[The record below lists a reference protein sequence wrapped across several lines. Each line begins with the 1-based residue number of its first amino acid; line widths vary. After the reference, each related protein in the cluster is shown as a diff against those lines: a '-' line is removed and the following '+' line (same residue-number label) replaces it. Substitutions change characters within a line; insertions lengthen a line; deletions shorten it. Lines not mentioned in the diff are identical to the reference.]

1 MAGVDD
7 LGFKIS
13 VDASGATKG
22 ANEFTAAAGRIA
34 EATRAMARATQG
46 AKAAVLQNA
55 VSGRGGAE
63 YRTMMKQI
71 EAYKGL
77 IRVTRELTAVRK
89 ELDGVD
95 FSKTAKNISE
105 AVKAMAKATR
115 TTDYLGSPQLD
126 KVKSQ
131 IDMYARL
138 ANVTRDFARANRE
151 LQASLA
157 KTNQAV
163 VAAKAPQGTAA
174 TDRERQAAIDRY
186 QYRARVAKFDQL
198 SPSATGSDVTRAVRE
213 ESEAYKE
220 LVDAIGKAAAAE
232 EKRAISAGIS
242 RDIADI
248 KKREADET
256 RRLAEAER
264 DAAEI
269 SGRSQA
275 FRAAQIA
282 DINSAIDANN
292 RYIGALE
299 STRFAAQDLRNY
311 LTLLAAGFTSLS
323 VASVA
328 AAASQERA
336 FADVA
341 RTTQMSAQS
350 AEMRALSNTYRDLS
364 TQISSTYEDLSQIG
378 SLGAQMGISADKLGD
393 FTHAVAGFTTITG
406 TNIDSATEAFGRF
419 FEMVDNAG
427 VEADHSGQRYM
438 NFASQV
444 AELGAKSVATESEI
458 LTMANSI
465 AASAASAGIGQ
476 DAILAYA
483 TALSSLGIKQEWA
496 RGSLQRIFGS
506 INDAVA
512 EAGEG
517 MDKFATVLGMTTT
530 EAENLWRTDPSTFFN
545 NLLTSLNN
553 VTDSVER
560 WTIIKNLG
568 FKNTRDIQLLQ
579 RLSLNI
585 DLVNESFK
593 NSADAA
599 RNTEFLDSSL
609 ETLNATLTETIAR
622 WKNSLANLGASLG
635 GPFLGVVKKIL
646 DGLIVIQDA
655 LSHIGDNAFG
665 RVFLAASSGLVVFGS
680 LVAISKVLQA
690 LVLNVAA
697 SYVSMKTN
705 MVQAGLSGQMTWSNI
720 YKLIKQAN
728 TALYENIGLMKTRT
742 ALERSDNAA
751 ATLGGLAAAGAQA
764 KKEAD
769 AIKAVGDAAGEAG
782 KDLVSVGTAAA
793 SSAAQTGL
801 LAKAMGGLKG
811 VMSGIA
817 SIGPMGWIGIA
828 ATVIPIAIQL
838 YDEWA
843 NSAKRAAE
851 AAEQARVENLQA
863 LGGGEALTKALIQDA
878 KEAADGTQQTFG
890 ALELAVDG
898 SAASTRDSA
907 DALYYWIDASGNLV
921 QATKDQAAAMGYST
935 LAIGD
940 HTAALIKDA
949 IASSDAFKSLS
960 ANDFKTLTDQG
971 FDWKEWSR
979 QYATGGQDAANSYI
993 DGFIQQLKDRKDE
1006 IYKANTYEARTYSG
1020 PYDNVGTPIRRY
1032 NSTPAGQQAKQD
1044 VQNLNNQI
1052 EALENLRTK
1061 LGDVSGAASDAVS
1074 SQTALGQ
1081 IVQGLTGDTQDAA
1094 DATGGLADATADASE
1109 EAKTAGQAWDEYLQS
1124 LDAIVDA
1131 AFQFTNAEANMYSAL
1146 DDLNQSL
1153 YDNGNSFETFT
1164 EAGRANLEALQN
1176 YLKATA
1182 QYAGRMAEEMGMS
1195 GVEAQEYIA
1204 SYVQAAIDD
1213 LKAQGIDTTWIEAQ
1227 MSNVVSSLD
1236 QTISGPTVDMTA
1248 LNAGLQDAVT
1258 NANNAAALI
1267 QQILA
1272 GVGIRTSS
1280 RPGGGLNTGG
1290 RRLTKGLGSK
1300 GGLTTKQIIAGPS
1313 IGMMGFTGRSGGGSI
1328 RGLAGT
1334 MFQGNKQRYQ
1344 FTPKE
1349 TSSRGGGGGG
1359 GGRSPRGGGGGGDRD
1374 RTPRSSSSRSRKEK
1388 TPEEIFEDFLSRLD
1402 KAMNNA
1408 LNRFWQN
1415 QDAQDKYHA
1424 QLNTM
1429 RKTIEDAKKSIED
1442 LTNDI
1447 WDLNNTLSEKQN
1459 DLANQKYFQSIARK
1473 YGDTSRVRD
1482 IQVDIDKTTK
1492 EISDTQK
1499 SITEKTK
1506 EIAKT
1511 REGMYALQ
1519 GYTEAAINNRAA
1531 LKALQATMIEMINAY
1546 AASGASTEQLTAYAA
1561 QLKQEFI
1568 AQATQMG
1575 FNQNEVTTLSGA
1587 FDNLTRTI
1595 QAVPRVVDVDVSDN
1609 GTSDRTGAG
1618 ISRMAS
1624 NGGAGYSAPVTAN
1637 ANTELAAKQIG
1648 YLTKDRYM
1656 NVYVQAVRTGAAL
1669 GALGA
1674 MGGFRYAHGGRVP
1687 GRAGGGGMLGGRRR
1701 TGNWD
1706 ADDMLGITSAG
1717 GVIGVQSGEYV
1728 MPRTSVDKYGP
1739 GMMEAIRAGQYRPEV
1754 KVNQAPAPSGPITI
1768 NPNQI
1773 HQLARAVS
1781 TVLNLDGRQ
1790 VGAAVNNVNARSGR
1804 RGTY

>member
-77 IRVTRELTAVRK
+77 IKVTRELTAVRK

-163 VAAKAPQGTAA
+163 AAAKTPQGTAT

-213 ESEAYKE
+213 ETDAYKE

-275 FRAAQIA
+275 FRATQIA

-311 LTLLAAGFTSLS
+311 LSLLAAGFTSLS

-350 AEMRALSNTYRDLS
+350 AEMRALSNTYKDLS
-364 TQISSTYEDLSQIG
+364 TQISTTYEDLSQIG

-427 VEADHSGQRYM
+427 VEADHSGERYM

-517 MDKFATVLGMTTT
+517 MDKFATVLGMTTA

-560 WTIIKNLG
+560 WTVIKNLG

-585 DLVNESFK
+585 DLVNESFR

-609 ETLNATLTETIAR
+609 ETLNATLTETIQR

-635 GPFLGVVKKIL
+635 GPFLGIVKKIL
-646 DGLIVIQDA
+646 DGLIVIQNA
-655 LSHIGDNAFG
+655 LSRIGDNAFG
-665 RVFLAASSGLVVFGS
+665 RVFLAASSGLVIFGS

-728 TALYENIGLMKTRT
+728 TALYENIGLMKTRA
-742 ALERSDNAA
+742 ALERSDRA
-751 ATLGGLAAAGAQA
+751 ATSLGGLAAAGAA
-764 KKEAD
+764 ARKNAD
-769 AIKAVGDAAGEAG
+769 AIKAVGEAAGEAG

-828 ATVIPIAIQL
+828 ATVIPLAIQL

-843 NSAKRAAE
+843 NAEQRAADKARE
-851 AAEQARVENLQA
+851 VQQAQLTA
-863 LGGGEALTKALIQDA
+863 LGGADQFTKALLQDSRD
-878 KEAADGTQQTFG
+878 AAAGNTNAYTG
-890 ALELAVDG
+890 MTVAVDG
-898 SAASTRDSA
+898 SAEATRKGA
-907 DALYYWIDASGNLV
+907 DAMYYWIDASGNLV

-935 LAIGD
+935 LAIGE
-940 HTAALIKDA
+940 HTAALFKDA
-949 IASSDAFKSLS
+949 LANSDAFKEFT
-960 ANDFKTLTDQG
+960 NYDFQWLKDAG
-971 FDWKEWSR
+971 FDWKEWAR
-979 QYATGGQDAANSYI
+979 IQAEEGKAGIDSYI
-993 DGFIQQLKDRKDE
+993 DTLIDE
-1006 IYKANTYEARTYSG
+1006 LTAKGAELEKKFF
-1020 PYDNVGTPIRRY
+1020 
-1032 NSTPAGQQAKQD
+1032 KQD
-1044 VQNLNNQI
+1044 SSPLGSFGRLIGGNPGWWTNSDAEAQVAQIESQI
-1052 EALENLRTK
+1052 EALQK
-1061 LGDVSGAASDAVS
+1061 LKGAQGDIADTASTALS
-1074 SQTALGQ
+1074 SQQALSD
-1081 IVQGLTGDTQDAA
+1081 VTQGLTGDTQDAA
-1094 DATGGLADATADASE
+1094 DAQGNLADATADASE

-1236 QTISGPTVDMTA
+1236 QTISGPTVDMSA

-1290 RRLTKGLGSK
+1290 RRFTKGLGSK
-1300 GGLTTKQIIAGPS
+1300 GGLTTKQITAGPA

-1374 RTPRSSSSRSRKEK
+1374 RTPRSSSSRNRKEK

-1531 LKALQATMIEMINAY
+1531 LKALQATMIDMINAY

-1575 FNQNEVTTLSGA
+1575 FNQNEVSTLSGA

-1669 GALGA
+1669 GALGV

>member
-7 LGFKIS
+7 LGFKIN

-77 IRVTRELTAVRK
+77 IKVTRELTAVRK

-151 LQASLA
+151 LQSSLA

-163 VAAKAPQGTAA
+163 AAAKTPEGTAT

-213 ESEAYKE
+213 ETDAYKE

-275 FRAAQIA
+275 FRATQIA

-341 RTTQMSAQS
+341 RTTQLSSQS
-350 AEMRALSNTYRDLS
+350 AEMRTLSNTYKDLS
-364 TQISSTYEDLSQIG
+364 TQISTTYEDLSQIG

-517 MDKFATVLGMTTT
+517 MDKFATVLGMTTA

-585 DLVNESFK
+585 DLVNESFR
-593 NSADAA
+593 NSVDAA

-609 ETLNATLTETIAR
+609 ETLNATLTETIQR

-665 RVFLAASSGLVVFGS
+665 RVFLAASSGLVIFGS

-690 LVLNVAA
+690 IVLNVAA
-697 SYVSMKTN
+697 SYVSMRTN

-728 TALYENIGLMKTRT
+728 TALYENIGLMKTRA
-742 ALERSDNAA
+742 ALERSDRA
-751 ATLGGLAAAGAQA
+751 ATSLGGLAAAGASA
-764 KKEAD
+764 KKNAD
-769 AIKAVGDAAGEAG
+769 AIKAVGEAAGEAG
-782 KDLVSVGTAAA
+782 KDLVSVGAAAA

-811 VMSGIA
+811 VMGGIA

-851 AAEQARVENLQA
+851 AAQQARVENLQA
-863 LGGGEALTKALIQDA
+863 LGGGEALTKAILQDA

-898 SAASTRDSA
+898 SAASTKDSA
-907 DALYYWIDASGNLV
+907 DTLYYWIDASGNLV
-921 QATKDQAAAMGYST
+921 QATKEQAAALGYST

-949 IASSDAFKSLS
+949 IASSDAFKALS

-993 DGFIQQLKDRKDE
+993 QGFIDTLKARANDIHTAHYLDASGGAGTVRNYQWD
-1006 IYKANTYEARTYSG
+1006 YKANEDAY
-1020 PYDNVGTPIRRY
+1020 
-1032 NSTPAGQQAKQD
+1032 
-1044 VQNLNNQI
+1044 NQI
-1052 EALENLRTK
+1052 MNQVQALESLRTK

-1074 SQTALGQ
+1074 SQSALGQ

-1094 DATGGLADATADASE
+1094 DATGSLADATADAAE
-1109 EAKTAGQAWDEYLQS
+1109 DAKTAGQAWDEYLQS
-1124 LDAIVDA
+1124 LDAIIDA

-1164 EAGRANLEALQN
+1164 EAGRSNLEALQN

-1359 GGRSPRGGGGGGDRD
+1359 GGGRSPRSGGSGGDRD
-1374 RTPRSSSSRSRKEK
+1374 RTPRSSSRNRKEK

-1402 KAMNNA
+1402 KAMNQA

-1459 DLANQKYFQSIARK
+1459 DLANQKYFQSVARK

-1531 LKALQATMIEMINAY
+1531 LKALQAAMIEMINAY

-1575 FNQNEVTTLSGA
+1575 FNQGEVTTLSGA

-1624 NGGAGYSAPVTAN
+1624 NGGAGYSAPVTAQ
-1637 ANTELAAKQIG
+1637 ADTERAGKELSR
-1648 YLTKDRYM
+1648 LTKDRYV

-1669 GALGA
+1669 GALA
-1674 MGGFRYAHGGRVP
+1674 MMGGFRYAHGGRVP

-1781 TVLNLDGRQ
+1781 TVLNLDGRE

>member
-71 EAYKGL
+71 DAYKGL
-77 IRVTRELTAVRK
+77 IKVTRELAAARK

-95 FSKTAKNISE
+95 FSKTAQNISE

-115 TTDYLGSPQLD
+115 TTDYIGSPQLD

-131 IDMYARL
+131 IDLYARL
-138 ANVTRDFARANRE
+138 ANVSRDLARANKE
-151 LQASLA
+151 LQSSLT

-163 VAAKAPQGTAA
+163 AAQPKQKTELDEAAK
-174 TDRERQAAIDRY
+174 REALSAFRGKM
-186 QYRARVAKFDQL
+186 YRARVRQADPTA
-198 SPSATGSDVTRAVRE
+198 SGAEVAEGVRAE
-213 ESEAYKE
+213 TQAYKE
-220 LVDAIGKAAAAE
+220 LVDAIGKAEAAE
-232 EKRAISAGIS
+232 EKRATVAGINQDLA
-242 RDIADI
+242 RV
-248 KKREADET
+248 RREEADET

-264 DAAEI
+264 EAAEI

-275 FRAAQIA
+275 FRATQIA

-323 VASVA
+323 VASVS

-341 RTTQMSAQS
+341 RTTQMSSQS
-350 AEMRALSNTYRDLS
+350 AEMRALSNTYKDLS
-364 TQISSTYEDLSQIG
+364 TQISTTYEDLSQIG

-517 MDKFATVLGMTTT
+517 MGKFATVLGMTTE

-585 DLVNESFK
+585 DLVNESFR

-665 RVFLAASSGLVVFGS
+665 RVFLAASSGLVIFGS

-697 SYVSMKTN
+697 SYVSMRTN

-742 ALERSDNAA
+742 ALERSDQA
-751 ATLGGLAAAGAQA
+751 ATSLGGLAAAGSAA
-764 KKEAD
+764 KKNAD

-782 KDLVSVGTAAA
+782 KDLAAVGEEAAA
-793 SSAAQTGL
+793 SAAKTGL

-828 ATVIPIAIQL
+828 ATAIPVAIQL

-863 LGGGEALTKALIQDA
+863 LGGGEALTKAILQDA

-898 SAASTRDSA
+898 SADSTKDSA

-1020 PYDNVGTPIRRY
+1020 PYDYTGTPIRKY
-1032 NSTPAGQQAKQD
+1032 YSTQAGQQAEQD

-1094 DATGGLADATADASE
+1094 DATGSLADATADAAE
-1109 EAKTAGQAWDEYLQS
+1109 DAKTAGQAWDEYLQS

-1131 AFQFTNAEANMYSAL
+1131 AFQFTNAEAGMYSAL
-1146 DDLNQSL
+1146 DELNQSL
-1153 YDNGNSFETFT
+1153 YDNGNSFDTFT
-1164 EAGRANLEALQN
+1164 EAGRSNLEALQN

-1195 GVEAQEYIA
+1195 GVEAQEYVA

-1236 QTISGPTVDMTA
+1236 QTISGPTVDMSA

-1258 NANNAAALI
+1258 NTNNAAALI

-1290 RRLTKGLGSK
+1290 KRLNKNVLGSK
-1300 GGLTTKQIIAGPS
+1300 GGLTTKQITAGMS
-1313 IGMMGFTGRSGGGSI
+1313 IGAMGFTGGGGSV
-1328 RGLAGT
+1328 RGLANT

-1344 FTPKE
+1344 FTPK
-1349 TSSRGGGGGG
+1349 TSSSGHGGGGGGGGHRGGGGGG
-1359 GGRSPRGGGGGGDRD
+1359 GGRDY
-1374 RTPRSSSSRSRKEK
+1374 TPRSSSSRTRKEK

-1402 KAMNNA
+1402 KAMNQA
-1408 LNRFWQN
+1408 LNKFWQN

-1429 RKTIEDAKKSIED
+1429 RKTIEDANKSIKD
-1442 LTNDI
+1442 LTDDI
-1447 WDLNNTLSEKQN
+1447 WDLNNTLSEKEN
-1459 DLANQKYFQSIARK
+1459 DLANQRYFQSVAKK
-1473 YGDTSRVRD
+1473 YGDTSRERD

-1492 EISDTQK
+1492 EISDTK
-1499 SITEKTK
+1499 NSIADKEK

-1511 REGMYALQ
+1511 KEGMYALQ

-1531 LKALQATMIEMINAY
+1531 LKALQATMIDMINAY

-1568 AQATQMG
+1568 AQAAQMG
-1575 FNQNEVTTLSGA
+1575 FNQGEVTTLSGA

-1618 ISRMAS
+1618 IRSMAS
-1624 NGGAGYSAPVTAN
+1624 NGGAGYQAPVTAE
-1637 ANTELAAKQIG
+1637 ADTWRAGKQLSALTE
-1648 YLTKDRYM
+1648 DRY
-1656 NVYVQAVRTGAAL
+1656 VTIRARVVS
-1669 GALGA
+1669 GALAGLA
-1674 MGGFRYAHGGRVP
+1674 GFLGRAHGGRVP

-1706 ADDMLGITSAG
+1706 ADDMLGITPVG

-1728 MPRTSVDKYGP
+1728 MPRSSVDKYGP

-1754 KVNQAPAPSGPITI
+1754 KVNNSPGLSGPITI

-1781 TVLNLDGRQ
+1781 TVLNLDGRA

>member
-7 LGFKIS
+7 LGFKIN

-77 IRVTRELTAVRK
+77 IKVTRELTAVRK

-151 LQASLA
+151 LQSSLA

-163 VAAKAPQGTAA
+163 AAAKAPEGTAT
-174 TDRERQAAIDRY
+174 TDRERRAAIDRY

-275 FRAAQIA
+275 FRATQIA

-311 LTLLAAGFTSLS
+311 LSLLAAGFTSLS

-350 AEMRALSNTYRDLS
+350 AEMRTLSNTYKDLS
-364 TQISSTYEDLSQIG
+364 TQISTTYEDLSQIG

-506 INDAVA
+506 VNDAVA

-517 MDKFATVLGMTTT
+517 LDKFATVLGMTTA

-585 DLVNESFK
+585 DLVNESFR

-599 RNTEFLDSSL
+599 RNTEFLDKSL

-635 GPFLGVVKKIL
+635 GPFLGIVKKIL

-728 TALYENIGLMKTRT
+728 TALYENIGLMKTRA
-742 ALERSDNAA
+742 ALERSDRA
-751 ATLGGLAAAGAQA
+751 ATSLGGLAAAGAAA
-764 KKEAD
+764 KKNAE
-769 AIKAVGDAAGEAG
+769 AIKAVGEAAGEAG

-811 VMSGIA
+811 VMGSIA

-843 NSAKRAAE
+843 NAEQRAADKARE
-851 AAEQARVENLQA
+851 VQQAQLTA
-863 LGGGEALTKALIQDA
+863 LGGADQFTKALLQDSRD
-878 KEAADGTQQTFG
+878 AAAGNTNAYTG
-890 ALELAVDG
+890 MTVAVDG
-898 SAASTRDSA
+898 SAEATRKGA
-907 DALYYWIDASGNLV
+907 DAMYYWIDASGNLV

-935 LAIGD
+935 LAIGE
-940 HTAALIKDA
+940 HTAALFKDA
-949 IASSDAFKSLS
+949 LANSDAFKEFT
-960 ANDFKTLTDQG
+960 NYDFQWLKDAG
-971 FDWKEWSR
+971 FDWKEWAR
-979 QYATGGQDAANSYI
+979 IQAEEGKAGIDSYI
-993 DGFIQQLKDRKDE
+993 DTLIDE
-1006 IYKANTYEARTYSG
+1006 LTAKGNELEKKFF
-1020 PYDNVGTPIRRY
+1020 
-1032 NSTPAGQQAKQD
+1032 KQD
-1044 VQNLNNQI
+1044 SSPLGSFGRLIGGNPGWWTNSDAEAQVAQIESQI
-1052 EALENLRTK
+1052 EALQK
-1061 LGDVSGAASDAVS
+1061 LKGAQGDIADTASTALS
-1074 SQTALGQ
+1074 SQQALSD
-1081 IVQGLTGDTQDAA
+1081 VTQGLTGDTQDAA
-1094 DATGGLADATADASE
+1094 DATGSLADATADAAE
-1109 EAKTAGQAWDEYLQS
+1109 DAKTAGQAWDEYLQS

-1164 EAGRANLEALQN
+1164 EAGRSNLEALQN

-1204 SYVQAAIDD
+1204 SYVQSAIDD

-1300 GGLTTKQIIAGPS
+1300 GGLTTKQITAGPS

-1374 RTPRSSSSRSRKEK
+1374 RTPRSSSSRGRKEK

-1575 FNQNEVTTLSGA
+1575 FNQGEVTTLSGA

-1624 NGGAGYSAPVTAN
+1624 NGGAGYSAPVTAQ
-1637 ANTELAAKQIG
+1637 ADTERAGKELSR
-1648 YLTKDRYM
+1648 LTKDRYV

-1669 GALGA
+1669 GALA
-1674 MGGFRYAHGGRVP
+1674 MMGGFRYAHGGRVP

-1754 KVNQAPAPSGPITI
+1754 KVNQTPAPSGPITI

>member
-63 YRTMMKQI
+63 HRTMMKQI

-77 IRVTRELTAVRK
+77 IKVTRELTAVRK

-95 FSKTAKNISE
+95 FTKTAKNISE

-151 LQASLA
+151 LQSSLA

-163 VAAKAPQGTAA
+163 AAAKAPEGTVT

-186 QYRARVAKFDQL
+186 RLRAQNAALLRT
-198 SPSATGSDVTRAVRE
+198 SPESSGIVVERGVRE

-242 RDIADI
+242 RDIANI

-275 FRAAQIA
+275 FRATQIA

-323 VASVA
+323 VASVS

-341 RTTQMSAQS
+341 RTTQMPAQS
-350 AEMRALSNTYRDLS
+350 AEMRALSNTYKDLS
-364 TQISSTYEDLSQIG
+364 TQISTTYEDLSQIG

-506 INDAVA
+506 VNDAVA

-517 MDKFATVLGMTTT
+517 LDKFATVLGMTAA

-585 DLVNESFK
+585 DLVNESFR

-599 RNTEFLDSSL
+599 RNTEFLDKSL
-609 ETLNATLTETIAR
+609 ETLNATLTETIQR
-622 WKNSLANLGASLG
+622 WKNSLAKLGASLG

-646 DGLIVIQDA
+646 DGLIVIQNA

-665 RVFLAASSGLVVFGS
+665 RVFLAASYGLVVFGS

-697 SYVSMKTN
+697 SYVSMRTN

-728 TALYENIGLMKTRT
+728 AALYENIGLMKTRT
-742 ALERSDNAA
+742 ALERSDQA
-751 ATLGGLAAAGAQA
+751 ATSLGGLAAAGAAA
-764 KKEAD
+764 KKNAD
-769 AIKAVGDAAGEAG
+769 AAKDAAKGIAE
-782 KDLVSVGTAAA
+782 VGTAAA

-801 LAKAMGGLKG
+801 LTKAMGGLKG
-811 VMSGIA
+811 VMGGIA
-817 SIGPMGWIGIA
+817 SLGPMGWIGIA

-851 AAEQARVENLQA
+851 AAQQARVENLQA
-863 LGGGEALTKALIQDA
+863 LGGGEALTKAILQDA

-898 SAASTRDSA
+898 SAASTKDSA
-907 DALYYWIDASGNLV
+907 DTLYYWIDASGNLV
-921 QATKDQAAAMGYST
+921 QATKEQAAALGYST

-993 DGFIQQLKDRKDE
+993 DGFIQQLKNRRDE
-1006 IYKANTYEARTYSG
+1006 IFKANTYESRVYSG
-1020 PYDNVGTPIRRY
+1020 PYDNVGTPIRKY
-1032 NSTPAGQQAKQD
+1032 YDTQAGKQAEQD
-1044 VQNLNNQI
+1044 VQNLKNQI

-1074 SQTALGQ
+1074 SQSALSQ

-1094 DATGGLADATADASE
+1094 DATGSLADATADAAE
-1109 EAKTAGQAWDEYLQS
+1109 DAKTAGQAWDEYLQS

-1153 YDNGNSFETFT
+1153 YNNGNSFETFT
-1164 EAGRANLEALQN
+1164 EAGRSNLEALQN

-1248 LNAGLQDAVT
+1248 LNAGLQDAVA

-1300 GGLTTKQIIAGPS
+1300 GGLTTKQITAGPA

-1359 GGRSPRGGGGGGDRD
+1359 GRSPRSGGGGGDRD
-1374 RTPRSSSSRSRKEK
+1374 RTPRSSSSRGRKEK

-1402 KAMNNA
+1402 KAMNQA

-1424 QLNTM
+1424 QLNSM

-1447 WDLNNTLSEKQN
+1447 WDLNNTLSEKEN
-1459 DLANQKYFQSIARK
+1459 DLANQKYFQSVAKK

-1492 EISDTQK
+1492 DISDTQK
-1499 SITEKTK
+1499 SIAEKTK
-1506 EIAKT
+1506 EINKT

-1531 LKALQATMIEMINAY
+1531 LKALQATMIDMINAY

-1575 FNQNEVTTLSGA
+1575 FNQGEVATLSGA

-1624 NGGAGYSAPVTAN
+1624 NGGAGYTAPVTAQ
-1637 ANTELAAKQIG
+1637 ADTERAGKELSR
-1648 YLTKDRYM
+1648 LTKDRYV
-1656 NVYVQAVRTGAAL
+1656 NVYVQAARTGAAL

-1687 GRAGGGGMLGGRRR
+1687 GLAGGGGMLGGRRR

-1728 MPRTSVDKYGP
+1728 MPRSSVDKYGP

-1754 KVNQAPAPSGPITI
+1754 KVNQAPALSGPITI

>member
-46 AKAAVLQNA
+46 TKAAVMQNA
-55 VSGRGGAE
+55 ITGRGGAE
-63 YRTMMKQI
+63 YRTLMKQI
-71 EAYKGL
+71 DAYKGL
-77 IRVTRELTAVRK
+77 IKVTRELAAARK
-89 ELDGVD
+89 EMEGVD
-95 FSKTAKNISE
+95 FSKTAQNISE

-115 TTDYLGSPQLD
+115 TTDYLGSPQLS
-126 KVKSQ
+126 KVKDMV
-131 IDMYARL
+131 DMYSRL
-138 ANVTRDFARANRE
+138 ANVSRDLARANKE
-151 LQASLA
+151 LQSSLA
-157 KTNQAV
+157 KTNQTMAT
-163 VAAKAPQGTAA
+163 AKAPQGTAT

-186 QYRARVAKFDQL
+186 QYRAGIAMLDRKTAVR
-198 SPSATGSDVTRAVRE
+198 GSDVSRAVRE

-220 LVDAIGKAAAAE
+220 LVDAIGRAAAAE

-242 RDIADI
+242 KDLAEH
-248 KKREADET
+248 KKREAEEA

-275 FRAAQIA
+275 FRATQIA

-311 LTLLAAGFTSLS
+311 LSLLAAGFTSLS

-350 AEMRALSNTYRDLS
+350 AEMRLLSNTYKDLS
-364 TQISSTYEDLSQIG
+364 TQISTTYEDLSSIG

-406 TNIDSATEAFGRF
+406 TSLDTATEAFGRF

-427 VEADHSGQRYM
+427 VEADHSGERYM

-444 AELGAKSVATESEI
+444 AELGAKSVATETEI
-458 LTMANSI
+458 LNMANSI

-517 MDKFATVLGMTTT
+517 MDKFATVLGMTTE

-568 FKNTRDIQLLQ
+568 FKNTRDIQMLQ

-585 DLVNESFK
+585 DLVNESFA
-593 NSADAA
+593 NSAEAA

-609 ETLNATLTETIAR
+609 ETLNATLTETIQR
-622 WKNSLANLGASLG
+622 WKNSLANLAASLG

-655 LSHIGDNAFG
+655 LAHIGDNAFG
-665 RVFLAASSGLVVFGS
+665 RVFLAASSGLVIFGS

-705 MVQAGLSGQMTWSNI
+705 MVQAGLSGKMTWSNI

-728 TALYENIGLMKTRT
+728 TALYENIGLMKTRA
-742 ALERSDNAA
+742 ALERSDRA
-751 ATLGGLAAAGAQA
+751 ATSLGGLAAAGASA
-764 KKEAD
+764 KKNAD
-769 AIKAVGDAAGEAG
+769 AIKAVGEAAGEAG
-782 KDLVSVGTAAA
+782 KDLAGVGAAAA
-793 SSAAQTGL
+793 SSATQTGL

-811 VMSGIA
+811 IMGGIA
-817 SIGPMGWIGIA
+817 SVGPMGWIGLA
-828 ATVIPIAIQL
+828 ATAIPLAIQL

-851 AAEQARVENLQA
+851 AAQQARAENLQA
-863 LGGGEALTKALIQDA
+863 LGGGEALTKAILQDA

-898 SAASTRDSA
+898 SAASTKDSA

-949 IASSDAFKSLS
+949 LANSDAFKSLS

-993 DGFIQQLKDRKDE
+993 NGFIDTLKARKDE
-1006 IYKANTYEARTYSG
+1006 IYKANTYESRIYSG
-1020 PYDNVGTPIRRY
+1020 SYDTVGTPIRKY
-1032 NSTPAGQQAKQD
+1032 YDTQAGKEAEQNVQD
-1044 VQNLNNQI
+1044 LNNQI
-1052 EALENLRTK
+1052 TALENLRTK

-1074 SQTALGQ
+1074 SQTALDQ
-1081 IVQGLTGDTQDAA
+1081 VVQGLTGSTDDAS
-1094 DATGGLADATADASE
+1094 DATGSLADATADAAE
-1109 EAKTAGQAWDEYLQS
+1109 DAKTAGQAWDEYLQS
-1124 LDAIVDA
+1124 LDAIIDA

-1153 YDNGNSFETFT
+1153 YDNGNS
-1164 EAGRANLEALQN
+1164 
-1176 YLKATA
+1176 
-1182 QYAGRMAEEMGMS
+1182 
-1195 GVEAQEYIA
+1195 
-1204 SYVQAAIDD
+1204 
-1213 LKAQGIDTTWIEAQ
+1213 
-1227 MSNVVSSLD
+1227 
-1236 QTISGPTVDMTA
+1236 
-1248 LNAGLQDAVT
+1248 
-1258 NANNAAALI
+1258 
-1267 QQILA
+1267 
-1272 GVGIRTSS
+1272 
-1280 RPGGGLNTGG
+1280 
-1290 RRLTKGLGSK
+1290 
-1300 GGLTTKQIIAGPS
+1300 
-1313 IGMMGFTGRSGGGSI
+1313 
-1328 RGLAGT
+1328 
-1334 MFQGNKQRYQ
+1334 
-1344 FTPKE
+1344 
-1349 TSSRGGGGGG
+1349 
-1359 GGRSPRGGGGGGDRD
+1359 
-1374 RTPRSSSSRSRKEK
+1374 
-1388 TPEEIFEDFLSRLD
+1388 
-1402 KAMNNA
+1402 
-1408 LNRFWQN
+1408 
-1415 QDAQDKYHA
+1415 
-1424 QLNTM
+1424 
-1429 RKTIEDAKKSIED
+1429 
-1442 LTNDI
+1442 
-1447 WDLNNTLSEKQN
+1447 
-1459 DLANQKYFQSIARK
+1459 
-1473 YGDTSRVRD
+1473 
-1482 IQVDIDKTTK
+1482 
-1492 EISDTQK
+1492 
-1499 SITEKTK
+1499 
-1506 EIAKT
+1506 
-1511 REGMYALQ
+1511 
-1519 GYTEAAINNRAA
+1519 
-1531 LKALQATMIEMINAY
+1531 
-1546 AASGASTEQLTAYAA
+1546 
-1561 QLKQEFI
+1561 
-1568 AQATQMG
+1568 
-1575 FNQNEVTTLSGA
+1575 
-1587 FDNLTRTI
+1587 
-1595 QAVPRVVDVDVSDN
+1595 
-1609 GTSDRTGAG
+1609 
-1618 ISRMAS
+1618 
-1624 NGGAGYSAPVTAN
+1624 SA
-1637 ANTELAAKQIG
+1637 
-1648 YLTKDRYM
+1648 KDRK
-1656 NVYVQAVRTGAAL
+1656 
-1669 GALGA
+1669 
-1674 MGGFRYAHGGRVP
+1674 
-1687 GRAGGGGMLGGRRR
+1687 
-1701 TGNWD
+1701 
-1706 ADDMLGITSAG
+1706 
-1717 GVIGVQSGEYV
+1717 
-1728 MPRTSVDKYGP
+1728 SV
-1739 GMMEAIRAGQYRPEV
+1739 V
-1754 KVNQAPAPSGPITI
+1754 
-1768 NPNQI
+1768 
-1773 HQLARAVS
+1773 
-1781 TVLNLDGRQ
+1781 
-1790 VGAAVNNVNARSGR
+1790 
-1804 RGTY
+1804 

>member
-22 ANEFTAAAGRIA
+22 ANEFTVAAGRIA

-71 EAYKGL
+71 DAYKGL
-77 IRVTRELTAVRK
+77 IKVTRELTAVRK

-95 FSKTAKNISE
+95 FSKTAQNISE

-115 TTDYLGSPQLD
+115 TTDYIGSPQLD

-138 ANVTRDFARANRE
+138 ANVSRDLARANKE
-151 LQASLA
+151 LQSSLT

-163 VAAKAPQGTAA
+163 AAQPKQKTELDEAAK
-174 TDRERQAAIDRY
+174 REALSAFRGKM
-186 QYRARVAKFDQL
+186 YRARVRQADPTA
-198 SPSATGSDVTRAVRE
+198 SGAEVAEGVRAE
-213 ESEAYKE
+213 TQAYKE
-220 LVDAIGKAAAAE
+220 LVDAIGKAEAAE
-232 EKRAISAGIS
+232 EKRATVAGINQDLA
-242 RDIADI
+242 RA
-248 KKREADET
+248 RRQEADET

-275 FRAAQIA
+275 FRATQIA

-341 RTTQMSAQS
+341 RTTQLSAQS
-350 AEMRALSNTYRDLS
+350 AEMRALSNTYKDLS
-364 TQISSTYEDLSQIG
+364 TQISTTYEDLSQIG

-506 INDAVA
+506 VNDAVA

-517 MDKFATVLGMTTT
+517 MDKFATVLGMTTA

-560 WTIIKNLG
+560 WTVIKNLG

-646 DGLIVIQDA
+646 DGLIVIQNA

-665 RVFLAASSGLVVFGS
+665 RVFLAASSGLVIFGS

-720 YKLIKQAN
+720 YRLIKQAN
-728 TALYENIGLMKTRT
+728 TALYENIGLMKTRA

-751 ATLGGLAAAGAQA
+751 TSLGGLAAAGAQA
-764 KKEAD
+764 KKGAD
-769 AIKAVGDAAGEAG
+769 AIKAAGDAAGEAG
-782 KDLVSVGTAAA
+782 KDLAAVGEEAAA
-793 SSAAQTGL
+793 SAAKTGL

-828 ATVIPIAIQL
+828 ATAIPVAIQL

-898 SAASTRDSA
+898 SASSTKDSA

-1020 PYDNVGTPIRRY
+1020 PYDYTGTPIRKY
-1032 NSTPAGQQAKQD
+1032 YSTQAGQQAEQD

-1052 EALENLRTK
+1052 EALENLRGK

-1074 SQTALGQ
+1074 SQSALSQ

-1094 DATGGLADATADASE
+1094 DATGSLADATADASE
-1109 EAKTAGQAWDEYLQS
+1109 DAKTAGQAWDEYLQS

-1131 AFQFTNAEANMYSAL
+1131 AFQFTNAEAGMYSAL
-1146 DDLNQSL
+1146 DELNQSL

-1164 EAGRANLEALQN
+1164 EAGRSNLEALQN

-1204 SYVQAAIDD
+1204 SYVQAAIQD
-1213 LKAQGIDTTWIEAQ
+1213 LKDQGIDTTWVEAQ
-1227 MSNVVSSLD
+1227 MSDVVSSLD
-1236 QTISGPTVDMTA
+1236 QTISGPTVDMSA

-1290 RRLTKGLGSK
+1290 KRLNKNALGSK
-1300 GGLTTKQIIAGPS
+1300 SGLTTKQITAGMS
-1313 IGMMGFTGRSGGGSI
+1313 IGAMGFTGGGGSV
-1328 RGLAGT
+1328 RGLANT

-1349 TSSRGGGGGG
+1349 SSSRGGGGGG
-1359 GGRSPRGGGGGGDRD
+1359 GGGHRGGGGGGGGGRD
-1374 RTPRSSSSRSRKEK
+1374 YTPRSSSSRTRKEK

-1402 KAMNNA
+1402 KAMNQA
-1408 LNRFWQN
+1408 LNKFWQN

-1429 RKTIEDAKKSIED
+1429 RKTIEDANKSIKD
-1442 LTNDI
+1442 LTDDI
-1447 WDLNNTLSEKQN
+1447 WDLNNTLSEKEN
-1459 DLANQKYFQSIARK
+1459 DLANQKYFQSVAKK
-1473 YGDTSRVRD
+1473 YGDTSRQRD

-1492 EISDTQK
+1492 EISDTK
-1499 SITEKTK
+1499 NSIADKEK

-1511 REGMYALQ
+1511 KEGMYALQ

-1531 LKALQATMIEMINAY
+1531 LKALQSTMIDMINAY

-1575 FNQNEVTTLSGA
+1575 FNQGEVTTLSGA

-1624 NGGAGYSAPVTAN
+1624 NGGAGYTAPVTAQ
-1637 ANTELAAKQIG
+1637 ADTYRAGKQ
-1648 YLTKDRYM
+1648 LSDFTRDRYM
-1656 NVYVQAVRTGAAL
+1656 TVYVQAVRTGAAL

-1706 ADDMLGITSAG
+1706 ADDLLGITSAG
-1717 GVIGVQSGEYV
+1717 GIIGVQSGEYV

-1754 KVNQAPAPSGPITI
+1754 KVNNSPGLSGPITI

-1781 TVLNLDGRQ
+1781 TVLNLDGRA

>member
-77 IRVTRELTAVRK
+77 IKVTRELAAARK

-115 TTDYLGSPQLD
+115 TTDYIGSPQLD

-131 IDMYARL
+131 IDLYARL
-138 ANVTRDFARANRE
+138 ANVSRDLARANKE
-151 LQASLA
+151 LQSSLA

-163 VAAKAPQGTAA
+163 AAAKAPQGTAT

-186 QYRARVAKFDQL
+186 QRRAQDAALLRTSPESSGIVVAR
-198 SPSATGSDVTRAVRE
+198 GVRE
-213 ESEAYKE
+213 ETEAYKE

-275 FRAAQIA
+275 FRATQIA

-323 VASVA
+323 VASIA

-350 AEMRALSNTYRDLS
+350 AEMRALSNTYKDLS
-364 TQISSTYEDLSQIG
+364 TQISTTYEDLSQIG

-506 INDAVA
+506 VNDAVA

-517 MDKFATVLGMTTT
+517 MGKFATVLGMTTE

-560 WTIIKNLG
+560 WTVIKNLG

-585 DLVNESFK
+585 DLVNESFR

-599 RNTEFLDSSL
+599 RNTEFLDKSL

-665 RVFLAASSGLVVFGS
+665 RVFLAASSGLIVFGS

-697 SYVSMKTN
+697 SYVSMRTN

-728 TALYENIGLMKTRT
+728 AALYENIGLMKTRT
-742 ALERSDNAA
+742 ALERSDQA
-751 ATLGGLAAAGAQA
+751 ATSLGGLAAAGAAA
-764 KKEAD
+764 KKNAD
-769 AIKAVGDAAGEAG
+769 AAKDAAKGIAE
-782 KDLVSVGTAAA
+782 VGTAAA

-828 ATVIPIAIQL
+828 ATAIPVVIQL

-851 AAEQARVENLQA
+851 AAQQARVENLQA

-898 SAASTRDSA
+898 SATSTKDSA

-960 ANDFKTLTDQG
+960 ANDFKTLQDQG

-1006 IYKANTYEARTYSG
+1006 IYKANTYESRVYSG
-1020 PYDNVGTPIRRY
+1020 PYDNVGMPIRKY
-1032 NSTPAGQQAKQD
+1032 NSTPAGQQAEQD

-1074 SQTALGQ
+1074 SQSALGQ

-1094 DATGGLADATADASE
+1094 DATGSLADATADAAE
-1109 EAKTAGQAWDEYLQS
+1109 DAKTAGQAWDEYLQS

-1131 AFQFTNAEANMYSAL
+1131 AFQFTNAEAGMYSAL
-1146 DDLNQSL
+1146 DELNQSL
-1153 YDNGNSFETFT
+1153 YDNGNSFDTFT
-1164 EAGRANLEALQN
+1164 EAGRSNLEALQN

-1213 LKAQGIDTTWIEAQ
+1213 LKAQGIDTTWVEAQ

-1236 QTISGPTVDMTA
+1236 QTISGPTVDMSA

-1290 RRLTKGLGSK
+1290 KRLNKNVLGSK
-1300 GGLTTKQIIAGPS
+1300 GGLTTKQITAGMS
-1313 IGMMGFTGRSGGGSI
+1313 IGAMGFTGGGGSV

-1334 MFQGNKQRYQ
+1334 MFRGNKQRYQ

-1349 TSSRGGGGGG
+1349 SSSRGGGGGG
-1359 GGRSPRGGGGGGDRD
+1359 GGGHRGGGGGGGDREH
-1374 RTPRSSSSRSRKEK
+1374 TPRSSSSRNRKEK

-1402 KAMNNA
+1402 KAMNQA

-1429 RKTIEDAKKSIED
+1429 RKTIEDANKSIKD
-1442 LTNDI
+1442 LTDDI
-1447 WDLNNTLSEKQN
+1447 WDLNNTLSEKEN
-1459 DLANQKYFQSIARK
+1459 DLANQKYFQSVAKK
-1473 YGDTSRVRD
+1473 YGDTSRQRD

-1492 EISDTQK
+1492 EISDTK
-1499 SITEKTK
+1499 NSIADKEK

-1511 REGMYALQ
+1511 KEGMYALQ

-1531 LKALQATMIEMINAY
+1531 LKALQSTMIDMINAY

-1575 FNQNEVTTLSGA
+1575 FNQGEVTTLSGA

-1609 GTSDRTGAG
+1609 GTSDRTGSG
-1618 ISRMAS
+1618 IRSMAS
-1624 NGGAGYSAPVTAN
+1624 NGGAGYTAPVTAQ
-1637 ANTELAAKQIG
+1637 ADTYRAGKQ
-1648 YLTKDRYM
+1648 LSDFTRDRYM
-1656 NVYVQAVRTGAAL
+1656 TVYVQAVRTGAAL

-1728 MPRTSVDKYGP
+1728 MPRSSVDKYGP
-1739 GMMEAIRAGQYRPEV
+1739 GMMESIRAGQYRPEV
-1754 KVNQAPAPSGPITI
+1754 KVNNGPGLSGPITI

>member
-71 EAYKGL
+71 DAYKGL
-77 IRVTRELTAVRK
+77 IKVTRELAAARK

-105 AVKAMAKATR
+105 AVKSMAKATR
-115 TTDYLGSPQLD
+115 TTDYIGSPQLD

-131 IDMYARL
+131 IDLYARL
-138 ANVTRDFARANRE
+138 ANVSRDLARANKE
-151 LQASLA
+151 LQSSLT

-163 VAAKAPQGTAA
+163 AAQPKQKTELDEAAK
-174 TDRERQAAIDRY
+174 REALSAFRGKM
-186 QYRARVAKFDQL
+186 YRARVRQAD
-198 SPSATGSDVTRAVRE
+198 PTAPGAEVAEGVRAE
-213 ESEAYKE
+213 TQAYKE
-220 LVDAIGKAAAAE
+220 LVDAIGKAEAAE
-232 EKRAISAGIS
+232 EKRATVAGINQDLA
-242 RDIADI
+242 RV
-248 KKREADET
+248 RRQEADET

-264 DAAEI
+264 EAAEI

-275 FRAAQIA
+275 FRATQIA

-323 VASVA
+323 VASVS

-341 RTTQMSAQS
+341 RTTQMSSQS
-350 AEMRALSNTYRDLS
+350 AEMRALSNTYKDLS
-364 TQISSTYEDLSQIG
+364 TQISTTYEDLSQIG

-517 MDKFATVLGMTTT
+517 MGKFATVLGMTTE

-585 DLVNESFK
+585 DLVNESFR

-665 RVFLAASSGLVVFGS
+665 RVFLAASSGLVIFGS

-697 SYVSMKTN
+697 SYVSMRTN

-742 ALERSDNAA
+742 ALERSDQA
-751 ATLGGLAAAGAQA
+751 ATSLGGLAAAGSAA
-764 KKEAD
+764 KKNAD

-782 KDLVSVGTAAA
+782 KDLAAVGEEAAA
-793 SSAAQTGL
+793 SAAKTGL

-828 ATVIPIAIQL
+828 ATAIPVAIQL

-863 LGGGEALTKALIQDA
+863 LGGGEALTKALLQDA

-898 SAASTRDSA
+898 SASSTKDSA

-949 IASSDAFKSLS
+949 IASSDAFKALS

-971 FDWKEWSR
+971 FDWKEWAK

-993 DGFIQQLKDRKDE
+993 NGFIDTLKARKDE
-1006 IYKANTYEARTYSG
+1006 IFKANTYEARTYSG
-1020 PYDNVGTPIRRY
+1020 PYDYTGTPIRKY
-1032 NSTPAGQQAKQD
+1032 YSTQAGQQAEQD

-1094 DATGGLADATADASE
+1094 DATGSLADATADAAE
-1109 EAKTAGQAWDEYLQS
+1109 DAKTAGQAWDEYLQS

-1131 AFQFTNAEANMYSAL
+1131 AFQFTNAEAGMYSAL
-1146 DDLNQSL
+1146 DELNQSL
-1153 YDNGNSFETFT
+1153 YDNGNSFDTFT
-1164 EAGRANLEALQN
+1164 EAGRSNLEALQN

-1213 LKAQGIDTTWIEAQ
+1213 LKAQGIDTTWVEAQ

-1236 QTISGPTVDMTA
+1236 QTISGPTVDMSA

-1290 RRLTKGLGSK
+1290 KRLNKNALGSK
-1300 GGLTTKQIIAGPS
+1300 GGLTTKQITAGMS
-1313 IGMMGFTGRSGGGSI
+1313 IGAMGFTGGGGSV
-1328 RGLAGT
+1328 RGLANT

-1349 TSSRGGGGGG
+1349 SSSRGGGGGG
-1359 GGRSPRGGGGGGDRD
+1359 GHRGGGGGGGGGRD
-1374 RTPRSSSSRSRKEK
+1374 YTPRSSSSRTRKEK

-1402 KAMNNA
+1402 KAMNQA

-1429 RKTIEDAKKSIED
+1429 RKTIEDANKSIKD
-1442 LTNDI
+1442 LTDDI
-1447 WDLNNTLSEKQN
+1447 WDLNNTLSEKEN
-1459 DLANQKYFQSIARK
+1459 DLANQRYFQSVAKK
-1473 YGDTSRVRD
+1473 YGDTSRQRD

-1492 EISDTQK
+1492 EISDTK
-1499 SITEKTK
+1499 NSIADKEK

-1511 REGMYALQ
+1511 KEGMYALQ

-1531 LKALQATMIEMINAY
+1531 LKALQSTMIDMINAY

-1575 FNQNEVTTLSGA
+1575 FNQGEVTTLSGA

-1618 ISRMAS
+1618 IRSMAS
-1624 NGGAGYSAPVTAN
+1624 NGGAGYMAPVTAQ
-1637 ANTELAAKQIG
+1637 ADTWRAGKQLSALTE
-1648 YLTKDRYM
+1648 DRYV
-1656 NVYVQAVRTGAAL
+1656 NIRARVVS
-1669 GALGA
+1669 GALAGLA
-1674 MGGFRYAHGGRVP
+1674 GFLGRAHGGRVP

-1706 ADDMLGITSAG
+1706 ADDLLGITSAG
-1717 GVIGVQSGEYV
+1717 GIIGVQSGEYV
-1728 MPRTSVDKYGP
+1728 MPRSSVDKYGP

-1754 KVNQAPAPSGPITI
+1754 KVNNSPGLSGPITI

-1781 TVLNLDGRQ
+1781 TVLNLDGRA

>member
-46 AKAAVLQNA
+46 VKAAVLQNA

-71 EAYKGL
+71 DAYKGL
-77 IRVTRELTAVRK
+77 IKVTRELAAARK

-95 FSKTAKNISE
+95 FSKTAQNISE

-115 TTDYLGSPQLD
+115 TTDYIGSPQLD

-131 IDMYARL
+131 IDLYARL
-138 ANVTRDFARANRE
+138 ANVSRDLARANKE
-151 LQASLA
+151 LQSSLI

-163 VAAKAPQGTAA
+163 AAQPKQKTELDEAAK
-174 TDRERQAAIDRY
+174 REALSAFRGKM
-186 QYRARVAKFDQL
+186 YRARVRQADPTA
-198 SPSATGSDVTRAVRE
+198 SGAEVAEGVRAE
-213 ESEAYKE
+213 TQAYKE
-220 LVDAIGKAAAAE
+220 LVDAIGKAEAAE
-232 EKRAISAGIS
+232 EKRATVAGINQDLA
-242 RDIADI
+242 RA
-248 KKREADET
+248 RRQEADET

-264 DAAEI
+264 EAAEI
-269 SGRSQA
+269 SGRSSA
-275 FRAAQIA
+275 FRATQIA

-311 LTLLAAGFTSLS
+311 LSLLAAGFTSLS

-364 TQISSTYEDLSQIG
+364 TQISTTYEDLSQIG

-406 TNIDSATEAFGRF
+406 ANIDSATEAFGRF

-517 MDKFATVLGMTTT
+517 MDKFATVLGMTTE

-560 WTIIKNLG
+560 WTVIKNLG

-585 DLVNESFK
+585 DLVNESFR

-599 RNTEFLDSSL
+599 RNTEFLDKSL
-609 ETLNATLTETIAR
+609 ETLNATLTETIQR

-728 TALYENIGLMKTRT
+728 AALYENIGLMKTRT
-742 ALERSDNAA
+742 ALERSDSA
-751 ATLGGLAAAGAQA
+751 ATSLGGLAAAGSAA
-764 KKEAD
+764 KKNAD
-769 AIKAVGDAAGEAG
+769 AIKTVGEAAGAAA
-782 KDLVSVGTAAA
+782 KDVTEVGAAAA
-793 SSAAQTGL
+793 SSAAKTGL

-828 ATVIPIAIQL
+828 ATAIPVVIQL

-843 NSAKRAAE
+843 NSAKHAAE

-898 SAASTRDSA
+898 SADSTKDSA

-1006 IYKANTYEARTYSG
+1006 IYKANTYESRVYSG
-1020 PYDNVGTPIRRY
+1020 PYDNVGMPIRRY
-1032 NSTPAGQQAKQD
+1032 NSTPAGQQAEQD
-1044 VQNLNNQI
+1044 VQNLNNRI

-1074 SQTALGQ
+1074 SQTALDQ
-1081 IVQGLTGDTQDAA
+1081 VVQGLTGSTDDAS
-1094 DATGGLADATADASE
+1094 DATGSLADATADAAE
-1109 EAKTAGQAWDEYLQS
+1109 DAKTAGQAWDEYLQS

-1131 AFQFTNAEANMYSAL
+1131 AFQFTNAEAGMYSAL
-1146 DDLNQSL
+1146 DELNQSL
-1153 YDNGNSFETFT
+1153 YDNGNSFDTFT
-1164 EAGRANLEALQN
+1164 EAGRSNLEALQN

-1204 SYVQAAIDD
+1204 SYVQAAIQD
-1213 LKAQGIDTTWIEAQ
+1213 LKAQGIDTTWVEAQ

-1236 QTISGPTVDMTA
+1236 QTISGPTVDMSA

-1290 RRLTKGLGSK
+1290 KRLNKNVLGSK
-1300 GGLTTKQIIAGPS
+1300 GGLTTKQITAGLP
-1313 IGMMGFTGRSGGGSI
+1313 IGEMGFTGRGGSV
-1328 RGLAGT
+1328 RGLANT

-1349 TSSRGGGGGG
+1349 SSSRGGGGGGHRGGGGGG
-1359 GGRSPRGGGGGGDRD
+1359 GGRDY
-1374 RTPRSSSSRSRKEK
+1374 TPRSSSSRTRKEK

-1402 KAMNNA
+1402 KAMNQA

-1424 QLNTM
+1424 QLNSM
-1429 RKTIEDAKKSIED
+1429 RKTIEDANKSIKD
-1442 LTNDI
+1442 LTDDI
-1447 WDLNNTLSEKQN
+1447 WDLNNTLSEKEN
-1459 DLANQKYFQSIARK
+1459 DLANQRYFQSVAKK
-1473 YGDTSRVRD
+1473 YGDTSRERD

-1492 EISDTQK
+1492 DIADTK
-1499 SITEKTK
+1499 NSIADKEK

-1511 REGMYALQ
+1511 KEGMYALQ

-1531 LKALQATMIEMINAY
+1531 LKALQATMIDMINAY

-1575 FNQNEVTTLSGA
+1575 FNQGEVTTLSGA

-1618 ISRMAS
+1618 IRSMAS
-1624 NGGAGYSAPVTAN
+1624 NGGAGYSAPVTAQVDTYR
-1637 ANTELAAKQIG
+1637 AGKQLSALTE
-1648 YLTKDRYM
+1648 DRYV
-1656 NVYVQAVRTGAAL
+1656 NIRARVVS
-1669 GALGA
+1669 GALAGLA
-1674 MGGFRYAHGGRVP
+1674 GFLGRAHGGRVP

-1754 KVNQAPAPSGPITI
+1754 KVNNSPGLSGPITI

-1781 TVLNLDGRQ
+1781 TVLNLDGRA

>member
-71 EAYKGL
+71 DAYKGL
-77 IRVTRELTAVRK
+77 IKVTRELAAARK
-89 ELDGVD
+89 EFDGVD

-163 VAAKAPQGTAA
+163 AAAKTPEGTAT

-275 FRAAQIA
+275 FRATQIA

-323 VASVA
+323 VASVS

-341 RTTQMSAQS
+341 RTTQLSAQS

-364 TQISSTYEDLSQIG
+364 TQISTTYEDLSQIG

-517 MDKFATVLGMTTT
+517 LDKFATVLGMTTT

-599 RNTEFLDSSL
+599 RNTEFLDKSL
-609 ETLNATLTETIAR
+609 ETLNATLTETIQR

-665 RVFLAASSGLVVFGS
+665 RVFLAASSGLVIFGS

-697 SYVSMKTN
+697 SYVSMRTN

-728 TALYENIGLMKTRT
+728 MALYENIGLMKTRT
-742 ALERSDNAA
+742 ALERSDQA
-751 ATLGGLAAAGAQA
+751 ATSLGGLAAAGAAA
-764 KKEAD
+764 KKNAD
-769 AIKAVGDAAGEAG
+769 AAKDAA
-782 KDLVSVGTAAA
+782 KDIAEVGTAAA

-828 ATVIPIAIQL
+828 ATAIPVAIQL

-851 AAEQARVENLQA
+851 AAQQARVENLQA

-898 SAASTRDSA
+898 SAASTKDSA

-1020 PYDNVGTPIRRY
+1020 PYDYTGTPIRKY
-1032 NSTPAGQQAKQD
+1032 YSTQAGQQAEQD

-1094 DATGGLADATADASE
+1094 DATGSLADATADAAE
-1109 EAKTAGQAWDEYLQS
+1109 DAKTAGQAWDEYLQS

-1131 AFQFTNAEANMYSAL
+1131 AFQFTNAEAGMYSAL
-1146 DDLNQSL
+1146 DELNQSL
-1153 YDNGNSFETFT
+1153 YDNGNSFDTFT
-1164 EAGRANLEALQN
+1164 EAGRSNLEALQN

-1204 SYVQAAIDD
+1204 SYVQAAIQD
-1213 LKAQGIDTTWIEAQ
+1213 LKDQGIDTTWIEAQ

-1236 QTISGPTVDMTA
+1236 QTISGPTVDMSA

-1290 RRLTKGLGSK
+1290 KRLNKNVLGSK
-1300 GGLTTKQIIAGPS
+1300 GGLTTKQITAGMS
-1313 IGMMGFTGRSGGGSI
+1313 IGAMGFTGGGGSV
-1328 RGLAGT
+1328 RGLANT

-1349 TSSRGGGGGG
+1349 SSSRGGGGGG
-1359 GGRSPRGGGGGGDRD
+1359 GHRGGGGGGGDRD
-1374 RTPRSSSSRSRKEK
+1374 HTPRSSSSRTRKEK

-1402 KAMNNA
+1402 KAMNQA
-1408 LNRFWQN
+1408 LNKFWQN

-1424 QLNTM
+1424 QLNSM
-1429 RKTIEDAKKSIED
+1429 RKTIEDANKSIKD
-1442 LTNDI
+1442 LTDDI
-1447 WDLNNTLSEKQN
+1447 WDLNNTLSEKEN
-1459 DLANQKYFQSIARK
+1459 DLANQRYFQSVAKK
-1473 YGDTSRVRD
+1473 YGDTSRERD

-1492 EISDTQK
+1492 EISDTK
-1499 SITEKTK
+1499 NSIADKEK

-1511 REGMYALQ
+1511 KEGMYALQ

-1531 LKALQATMIEMINAY
+1531 LKALQAAMIDMINAY

-1575 FNQNEVTTLSGA
+1575 FNQGEVTTLSGA

-1618 ISRMAS
+1618 IRSMAS
-1624 NGGAGYSAPVTAN
+1624 NGGAGYQAPVTAE
-1637 ANTELAAKQIG
+1637 ADTYRAGKQLSALTE
-1648 YLTKDRYM
+1648 DRY
-1656 NVYVQAVRTGAAL
+1656 VTIRARVVS
-1669 GALGA
+1669 GALAGLA
-1674 MGGFRYAHGGRVP
+1674 GFLGRAHGGRVP

-1706 ADDMLGITSAG
+1706 ADDLLGITPVG

-1728 MPRTSVDKYGP
+1728 MPRSSVDKYGP

-1754 KVNQAPAPSGPITI
+1754 KVNNGPGLSGPITI

>member
-77 IRVTRELTAVRK
+77 IKVTRELTAVRK

-115 TTDYLGSPQLD
+115 TTDYIGSPQLD

-131 IDMYARL
+131 IDLYARL
-138 ANVTRDFARANRE
+138 ANVSRDLARANKE
-151 LQASLA
+151 LQSSLI

-163 VAAKAPQGTAA
+163 AAQPKQKTELDEAAK
-174 TDRERQAAIDRY
+174 REALSAFRGKM
-186 QYRARVAKFDQL
+186 YRARVRQADPTA
-198 SPSATGSDVTRAVRE
+198 SGAEVAEGVRAE
-213 ESEAYKE
+213 TQAYKE
-220 LVDAIGKAAAAE
+220 LVDAIGKAEAAE
-232 EKRAISAGIS
+232 EKRATVAGINQDLA
-242 RDIADI
+242 RA
-248 KKREADET
+248 RRQEADET

-275 FRAAQIA
+275 FRATQIA

-341 RTTQMSAQS
+341 RTTQLSAQS

-364 TQISSTYEDLSQIG
+364 TQISTTYEDLSQIG

-506 INDAVA
+506 VNDAVA

-517 MDKFATVLGMTTT
+517 MGKFATVLGMTTE

-560 WTIIKNLG
+560 WTVIKNLG

-593 NSADAA
+593 NSAEAS
-599 RNTEFLDSSL
+599 RNTEFLDKSL
-609 ETLNATLTETIAR
+609 ETLNATLTETIQR

-646 DGLIVIQDA
+646 DGLIVIQNA

-665 RVFLAASSGLVVFGS
+665 RVFLAASSGLVIFGS

-742 ALERSDNAA
+742 ALERSDQA
-751 ATLGGLAAAGAQA
+751 ATSLGGLAAAGAQA
-764 KKEAD
+764 KKGAD
-769 AIKAVGDAAGEAG
+769 AAKDAAKGIAE
-782 KDLVSVGTAAA
+782 VGTAAA

-828 ATVIPIAIQL
+828 ATAIPVVIQL

-851 AAEQARVENLQA
+851 AAQQARVENLQA

-898 SAASTRDSA
+898 SAASTKDSA

-993 DGFIQQLKDRKDE
+993 NGFIDTLKARKDE
-1006 IYKANTYEARTYSG
+1006 IYKANTYESRIYSG
-1020 PYDNVGTPIRRY
+1020 SYDTVGTPIRKY
-1032 NSTPAGQQAKQD
+1032 YDTQAGKEAEQNVQD
-1044 VQNLNNQI
+1044 LNNQI
-1052 EALENLRTK
+1052 TALENLRTK

-1074 SQTALGQ
+1074 SQTALDQ
-1081 IVQGLTGDTQDAA
+1081 VVQGLTGSTDDAS
-1094 DATGGLADATADASE
+1094 DATGSLADATADAAE
-1109 EAKTAGQAWDEYLQS
+1109 DAKTAGQAWDEYLQS

-1164 EAGRANLEALQN
+1164 EAGRSNLEALQN

-1204 SYVQAAIDD
+1204 SYVQAAIQD
-1213 LKAQGIDTTWIEAQ
+1213 LKDQGIDTTWVEAQ
-1227 MSNVVSSLD
+1227 MSNVISSLD
-1236 QTISGPTVDMTA
+1236 QTISGPTVDMSA

-1290 RRLTKGLGSK
+1290 KRLNKNALGSK
-1300 GGLTTKQIIAGPS
+1300 GGLTTKQITAGLS
-1313 IGMMGFTGRSGGGSI
+1313 IGAMGFTGGGGSV

-1334 MFQGNKQRYQ
+1334 MFRGNKQRYQ

-1349 TSSRGGGGGG
+1349 SSSRGGGGGG
-1359 GGRSPRGGGGGGDRD
+1359 GHRGGGGGGGGGDRD
-1374 RTPRSSSSRSRKEK
+1374 HTPRSSSSRTRKEK

-1402 KAMNNA
+1402 KAMNQA

-1424 QLNTM
+1424 QLNSM

-1447 WDLNNTLSEKQN
+1447 WDLNNTLSEKEN
-1459 DLANQKYFQSIARK
+1459 DLANQKYFQSVAKK

-1492 EISDTQK
+1492 DISDTQK
-1499 SITEKTK
+1499 SIAEKTK
-1506 EIAKT
+1506 EINKT

-1531 LKALQATMIEMINAY
+1531 LKALQATMVDMINAY

-1575 FNQNEVTTLSGA
+1575 FNQGEVTTLSGA

-1618 ISRMAS
+1618 IRSMAS
-1624 NGGAGYSAPVTAN
+1624 NGGAGYSAPVTAQ
-1637 ANTELAAKQIG
+1637 ADTWRAGKQLSALTE
-1648 YLTKDRYM
+1648 DRYV
-1656 NVYVQAVRTGAAL
+1656 NIRARVVS
-1669 GALGA
+1669 GALAGLA
-1674 MGGFRYAHGGRVP
+1674 GFLGRAHGGRVP

-1728 MPRTSVDKYGP
+1728 MPRSSVDKYGP
-1739 GMMEAIRAGQYRPEV
+1739 GMMESIRAGQYRPEV
-1754 KVNQAPAPSGPITI
+1754 KVNQAPSLSGPITI

-1781 TVLNLDGRQ
+1781 TVLNLDGRE

>member
-77 IRVTRELTAVRK
+77 IKVTRELAAARK

-95 FSKTAKNISE
+95 FSKTAQNISE

-115 TTDYLGSPQLD
+115 TTDYIGSPQLD
-126 KVKSQ
+126 KVKDMV
-131 IDMYARL
+131 DMYSRL
-138 ANVTRDFARANRE
+138 ANVSRDLARADKE
-151 LQASLA
+151 LQSSLI

-163 VAAKAPQGTAA
+163 AAQPKQKTELDEAAK
-174 TDRERQAAIDRY
+174 REALSAFRGKM
-186 QYRARVAKFDQL
+186 YRARVRQADPTA
-198 SPSATGSDVTRAVRE
+198 SGAEVAEGVRAE
-213 ESEAYKE
+213 TQAYKE
-220 LVDAIGKAAAAE
+220 LVDAIGKAEAAE
-232 EKRAISAGIS
+232 EKRATVAGINQDLA
-242 RDIADI
+242 RA
-248 KKREADET
+248 RREEADET

-264 DAAEI
+264 EAAEI

-275 FRAAQIA
+275 FRATQIA

-323 VASVA
+323 VASVS

-341 RTTQMSAQS
+341 RTTQMSSQS
-350 AEMRALSNTYRDLS
+350 AEMRALSNTYKDLS
-364 TQISSTYEDLSQIG
+364 TQISTTYEDLSQIG

-517 MDKFATVLGMTTT
+517 MGKFATVLGMTTE

-585 DLVNESFK
+585 DLVNESFR

-665 RVFLAASSGLVVFGS
+665 RVFLAASSGLVIFGS

-697 SYVSMKTN
+697 SYVSMRTN

-742 ALERSDNAA
+742 ALERSDQA
-751 ATLGGLAAAGAQA
+751 ATSLGGLAAAGSAA
-764 KKEAD
+764 KKNAD

-782 KDLVSVGTAAA
+782 KDLAAVGEEAAA
-793 SSAAQTGL
+793 SAAKTGL

-828 ATVIPIAIQL
+828 ATAIPVAIQL

-863 LGGGEALTKALIQDA
+863 LGGGEALTKALLQDA

-898 SAASTRDSA
+898 SASSTKDSA

-1020 PYDNVGTPIRRY
+1020 PYDYTGTPIRKY
-1032 NSTPAGQQAKQD
+1032 YSTQAGQQAEQD

-1094 DATGGLADATADASE
+1094 DATGSLADATADAAE
-1109 EAKTAGQAWDEYLQS
+1109 DAKTAGQAWDEYLQS

-1131 AFQFTNAEANMYSAL
+1131 AFQFTNAEAGMYSAL
-1146 DDLNQSL
+1146 DELNQSL
-1153 YDNGNSFETFT
+1153 YDNGNSFDTFT
-1164 EAGRANLEALQN
+1164 EAGRSNLEALQN

-1236 QTISGPTVDMTA
+1236 QTISGPTVDMSA

-1290 RRLTKGLGSK
+1290 KRLNKNALGSK
-1300 GGLTTKQIIAGPS
+1300 GGLTTKQITAGMS
-1313 IGMMGFTGRSGGGSI
+1313 IGAMGFTGGGGSV
-1328 RGLAGT
+1328 RGLANT

-1349 TSSRGGGGGG
+1349 SSSRGGGGGG
-1359 GGRSPRGGGGGGDRD
+1359 GHRGGGGGGGGGRD
-1374 RTPRSSSSRSRKEK
+1374 YTPRSSSSRTRKEK

-1402 KAMNNA
+1402 KAMNQA
-1408 LNRFWQN
+1408 LNKFWQN

-1424 QLNTM
+1424 QLNSM
-1429 RKTIEDAKKSIED
+1429 RKTIEDANKSIKD
-1442 LTNDI
+1442 LTDDI
-1447 WDLNNTLSEKQN
+1447 WDLNNTLSEKEN
-1459 DLANQKYFQSIARK
+1459 DLANQRYFQSVAKK
-1473 YGDTSRVRD
+1473 YGDTSRQRD

-1492 EISDTQK
+1492 EISDTK
-1499 SITEKTK
+1499 NSIADKEK

-1511 REGMYALQ
+1511 KEGMYALQ

-1531 LKALQATMIEMINAY
+1531 LKALQSTMIDMINAY

-1575 FNQNEVTTLSGA
+1575 FNQGEVTTLSGA

-1624 NGGAGYSAPVTAN
+1624 NGGAGYSAPVTAQ
-1637 ANTELAAKQIG
+1637 ADTERAGKELSR
-1648 YLTKDRYM
+1648 LTKDRYV

-1669 GALGA
+1669 GALA
-1674 MGGFRYAHGGRVP
+1674 MMGGFRYAHGGRVP

-1781 TVLNLDGRQ
+1781 TVLNLDGRE

>member
-71 EAYKGL
+71 DAYKGL
-77 IRVTRELTAVRK
+77 IKVTRELTAVRK

-95 FSKTAKNISE
+95 FSKTAQNISE

-115 TTDYLGSPQLD
+115 TTDYIGSPQLD
-126 KVKSQ
+126 KVKDMV
-131 IDMYARL
+131 DMYSRL
-138 ANVTRDFARANRE
+138 ANVSRDLARANKE
-151 LQASLA
+151 LQSSLA
-157 KTNQAV
+157 KTNQTMAT
-163 VAAKAPQGTAA
+163 AKAPQGTAT

-264 DAAEI
+264 EAAEI
-269 SGRSQA
+269 SGRSSA
-275 FRAAQIA
+275 FRATQIA

-323 VASVA
+323 VASVS

-364 TQISSTYEDLSQIG
+364 TQISTTYEDLSQIG

-465 AASAASAGIGQ
+465 AATAASAGIGQ

-517 MDKFATVLGMTTT
+517 MDKFATVLGMTTA

-599 RNTEFLDSSL
+599 RNTEFLDKSL

-665 RVFLAASSGLVVFGS
+665 RVFLAASSGLVIFGS

-697 SYVSMKTN
+697 SYVSMRMN

-742 ALERSDNAA
+742 ALERSDQA
-751 ATLGGLAAAGAQA
+751 ATSLGGVAAAGAAA
-764 KKEAD
+764 KKNAD

-782 KDLVSVGTAAA
+782 KGIAEVGTAAA

-828 ATVIPIAIQL
+828 ATAIPVAIQL

-851 AAEQARVENLQA
+851 AAQQARVENLQA

-898 SAASTRDSA
+898 SAASTKDSA

-1020 PYDNVGTPIRRY
+1020 PYDYTGAPIRKY
-1032 NSTPAGQQAKQD
+1032 YSTQAGQQAEQD

-1094 DATGGLADATADASE
+1094 DATGSLADATADAADD
-1109 EAKTAGQAWDEYLQS
+1109 AKTAGQAWDEYLQS

-1131 AFQFTNAEANMYSAL
+1131 AFQFTNAEAGMYSAL

-1153 YDNGNSFETFT
+1153 YDNGNSFDTFT
-1164 EAGRANLEALQN
+1164 EAGRSNLEALQN

-1213 LKAQGIDTTWIEAQ
+1213 LKAQGIDTTWVEAQ

-1236 QTISGPTVDMTA
+1236 QTISGPTVDMSA

-1290 RRLTKGLGSK
+1290 KRLNRNALGSK
-1300 GGLTTKQIIAGPS
+1300 GGLTTKQITAGMS
-1313 IGMMGFTGRSGGGSI
+1313 IGAMGFTGGGGGSV
-1328 RGLAGT
+1328 RGLANT

-1349 TSSRGGGGGG
+1349 SSSRGGGGGG
-1359 GGRSPRGGGGGGDRD
+1359 HRGGGGGGGRD
-1374 RTPRSSSSRSRKEK
+1374 YTPRSSSSRTRKEK

-1402 KAMNNA
+1402 KAMNQA
-1408 LNRFWQN
+1408 LNKFWQN

-1424 QLNTM
+1424 QLNSM
-1429 RKTIEDAKKSIED
+1429 RKTIEDANKSIKD
-1442 LTNDI
+1442 LTDDI
-1447 WDLNNTLSEKQN
+1447 WDLNNTLSEKEN
-1459 DLANQKYFQSIARK
+1459 DLANQRYFQSVAKK
-1473 YGDTSRVRD
+1473 YGDTSRERD

-1492 EISDTQK
+1492 EISDTK
-1499 SITEKTK
+1499 NSIADKEK

-1511 REGMYALQ
+1511 KEGMYALQ

-1531 LKALQATMIEMINAY
+1531 LKALQSTMIDMINAY

-1575 FNQNEVTTLSGA
+1575 FNQGEVTTLSGA
-1587 FDNLTRTI
+1587 FDHLTQTI

-1624 NGGAGYSAPVTAN
+1624 NGGAGYTAPVTAE
-1637 ANTELAAKQIG
+1637 ADTYRAGKQ
-1648 YLTKDRYM
+1648 LSDFTRDRYM
-1656 NVYVQAVRTGAAL
+1656 TVYVQAVRTGAAL

-1754 KVNQAPAPSGPITI
+1754 KVNNSPGLSGPITI

-1781 TVLNLDGRQ
+1781 TVLNLDGRA

>member
-77 IRVTRELTAVRK
+77 IKVTRELAAVRK

-95 FSKTAKNISE
+95 FSKTAQNISE

-115 TTDYLGSPQLD
+115 TTDYIGSPQLS
-126 KVKSQ
+126 KVKDMV
-131 IDMYARL
+131 DMYSRL
-138 ANVTRDFARANRE
+138 ANVSRDLARANRE

-163 VAAKAPQGTAA
+163 AAQPRQKTELDEAAK
-174 TDRERQAAIDRY
+174 REALSAFRGKM
-186 QYRARVAKFDQL
+186 YRARVRQADPTA
-198 SPSATGSDVTRAVRE
+198 SGAEVAEGVRAE
-213 ESEAYKE
+213 TQAYKE
-220 LVDAIGKAAAAE
+220 LVDAIGKAEAAE
-232 EKRAISAGIS
+232 EKRATVAGINQDLA
-242 RDIADI
+242 RA
-248 KKREADET
+248 RRQEADET

-264 DAAEI
+264 EAAEI

-275 FRAAQIA
+275 FRATQIA

-517 MDKFATVLGMTTT
+517 MGKFATVLGMTTE

-585 DLVNESFK
+585 DLVNESFR

-635 GPFLGVVKKIL
+635 GPFLGIVKKIL
-646 DGLIVIQDA
+646 DGLIVIQNA
-655 LSHIGDNAFG
+655 LAHIGDNAFG

-697 SYVSMKTN
+697 SYVSMRTN

-742 ALERSDNAA
+742 ALERSDQA
-751 ATLGGLAAAGAQA
+751 ATSLGGLAAAGAAA
-764 KKEAD
+764 KKDAD
-769 AIKAVGDAAGEAG
+769 AIKAVGQAAGEAG
-782 KDLVSVGTAAA
+782 KDLAAVGEEAA
-793 SSAAQTGL
+793 SSAAKTGL

-828 ATVIPIAIQL
+828 ATAIPVAIQL

-863 LGGGEALTKALIQDA
+863 LGGGEALTKALLQDA

-898 SAASTRDSA
+898 SASSTKDSA

-1020 PYDNVGTPIRRY
+1020 PYDYTGTPIRKY
-1032 NSTPAGQQAKQD
+1032 NSTPAGQQAEQD

-1094 DATGGLADATADASE
+1094 DATGSLADATADAADD
-1109 EAKTAGQAWDEYLQS
+1109 AKTAGQAWDEYLQS

-1146 DDLNQSL
+1146 DELNQSL
-1153 YDNGNSFETFT
+1153 YDNGNSFDTFT
-1164 EAGRANLEALQN
+1164 EAGRSNLEALQN

-1531 LKALQATMIEMINAY
+1531 LKALQAAMIEMINAY

-1575 FNQNEVTTLSGA
+1575 FNQNEVSTLSGA

-1618 ISRMAS
+1618 IRSMAS

-1754 KVNQAPAPSGPITI
+1754 KVNQTPALSGPITI

>member
-77 IRVTRELTAVRK
+77 IKVTRELAAARK

-163 VAAKAPQGTAA
+163 ATAKAPQGTAA

-275 FRAAQIA
+275 FRATQIA

-311 LTLLAAGFTSLS
+311 LSLLAAGFTSLS

-350 AEMRALSNTYRDLS
+350 AEMRLLSNTYKDLS
-364 TQISSTYEDLSQIG
+364 TQISTTYEDLSQIG

-427 VEADHSGQRYM
+427 VEADHSGERYM

-517 MDKFATVLGMTTT
+517 MDKFATVLGMTTA

-560 WTIIKNLG
+560 WTVIKNLG

-585 DLVNESFK
+585 DLVNESFR
-593 NSADAA
+593 NSAEAA

-665 RVFLAASSGLVVFGS
+665 RVFLAASSGLVIFGS

-728 TALYENIGLMKTRT
+728 TALYENIGLMKTRA
-742 ALERSDNAA
+742 ALERSDRA
-751 ATLGGLAAAGAQA
+751 ATSLGGLAAAGAA
-764 KKEAD
+764 ARKNAD
-769 AIKAVGDAAGEAG
+769 AIKAVGEAAGEAG
-782 KDLVSVGTAAA
+782 RDLVSVGTAAA

-811 VMSGIA
+811 VMGSIA

-843 NSAKRAAE
+843 NAEQRAADKARE
-851 AAEQARVENLQA
+851 VQQAQLTA
-863 LGGGEALTKALIQDA
+863 LGGADQFTKALLQDSRD
-878 KEAADGTQQTFG
+878 AAAGNTNAYTG
-890 ALELAVDG
+890 MTVAVDG
-898 SAASTRDSA
+898 SAEATRKGA
-907 DALYYWIDASGNLV
+907 DAMYYWIDASGNLV

-935 LAIGD
+935 LAIGE
-940 HTAALIKDA
+940 HTAALFKDA
-949 IASSDAFKSLS
+949 LANSDAFKEFT
-960 ANDFKTLTDQG
+960 NYDFQWLKDAG
-971 FDWKEWSR
+971 FDWKEWAR
-979 QYATGGQDAANSYI
+979 IQAEEGKAGIDSYI
-993 DGFIQQLKDRKDE
+993 DTLIDE
-1006 IYKANTYEARTYSG
+1006 LTAKGNELEKKFF
-1020 PYDNVGTPIRRY
+1020 
-1032 NSTPAGQQAKQD
+1032 KQD
-1044 VQNLNNQI
+1044 SSPLGSFGRLIGGNPGWWTNSDAEAQVAQIESQI
-1052 EALENLRTK
+1052 EALQK
-1061 LGDVSGAASDAVS
+1061 LKGAQGDIADTASTALS
-1074 SQTALGQ
+1074 SQQALSD
-1081 IVQGLTGDTQDAA
+1081 VTQGLTGDTQDAA
-1094 DATGGLADATADASE
+1094 DATGSLADATADASE

-1124 LDAIVDA
+1124 LDAIIDA

-1300 GGLTTKQIIAGPS
+1300 GGLTTKQITAGPS
-1313 IGMMGFTGRSGGGSI
+1313 IGMMGFTGRSGGGSV

-1334 MFQGNKQRYQ
+1334 MFRGNKQRYQ

-1349 TSSRGGGGGG
+1349 SSSRGGGGGG
-1359 GGRSPRGGGGGGDRD
+1359 GGGHRGGGGRD
-1374 RTPRSSSSRSRKEK
+1374 YTPRSSSSRTRKEK

-1402 KAMNNA
+1402 KAMNQA
-1408 LNRFWQN
+1408 LNKFWQN

-1424 QLNTM
+1424 QLNSM
-1429 RKTIEDAKKSIED
+1429 RKTIEDANKSIKD
-1442 LTNDI
+1442 LTDDI
-1447 WDLNNTLSEKQN
+1447 WDLNNTLSEKEN
-1459 DLANQKYFQSIARK
+1459 DLANQKYFQSVAKK
-1473 YGDTSRVRD
+1473 YGDTSRQRD
-1482 IQVDIDKTTK
+1482 IQVGIDKTTK
-1492 EISDTQK
+1492 EISDTK
-1499 SITEKTK
+1499 NSIADKEK

-1511 REGMYALQ
+1511 KEGMYALQ

-1531 LKALQATMIEMINAY
+1531 LKALQSTMIDMINAY

-1575 FNQNEVTTLSGA
+1575 FNQGEVTTLSGA

-1624 NGGAGYSAPVTAN
+1624 NGGAGYSAPVTAE
-1637 ANTELAAKQIG
+1637 ADTWRAGKQLSALTE
-1648 YLTKDRYM
+1648 DRYV
-1656 NVYVQAVRTGAAL
+1656 NIRARVVS
-1669 GALGA
+1669 GALAGLA
-1674 MGGFRYAHGGRVP
+1674 GFLGRAHGGRVP
-1687 GRAGGGGMLGGRRR
+1687 GLAGGGGMLGGRRR

-1754 KVNQAPAPSGPITI
+1754 KVNQTPALSGPITI

>member
-71 EAYKGL
+71 DAYKGL
-77 IRVTRELTAVRK
+77 IKVTRELTAVRK

-115 TTDYLGSPQLD
+115 TTDYIGSPQLD
-126 KVKSQ
+126 KVESQ
-131 IDMYARL
+131 IDLYARL
-138 ANVTRDFARANRE
+138 ANVSRDLARANKE
-151 LQASLA
+151 LQSSLI

-163 VAAKAPQGTAA
+163 AAQPKQKTELDEAAK
-174 TDRERQAAIDRY
+174 REALSAFRGKM
-186 QYRARVAKFDQL
+186 YRARVRQADPTA
-198 SPSATGSDVTRAVRE
+198 SGAEVAEGVRAE
-213 ESEAYKE
+213 TQAYKE
-220 LVDAIGKAAAAE
+220 LVDAIGKAEAAE
-232 EKRAISAGIS
+232 EKRATVAGINQDLA
-242 RDIADI
+242 RA
-248 KKREADET
+248 RRQEADET

-275 FRAAQIA
+275 FRATQIA

-341 RTTQMSAQS
+341 RTTQLSAQS

-364 TQISSTYEDLSQIG
+364 TQISTTYEDLSQIG

-517 MDKFATVLGMTTT
+517 MGKFATVLGMTTE

-585 DLVNESFK
+585 DLVNESFR

-665 RVFLAASSGLVVFGS
+665 RVFLAASSGLVIFGS

-697 SYVSMKTN
+697 SYVSMRTN

-742 ALERSDNAA
+742 ALERSDQA
-751 ATLGGLAAAGAQA
+751 ATSLGGLAAAGSAA
-764 KKEAD
+764 KKNAD

-782 KDLVSVGTAAA
+782 KDLAAVGEEAAA
-793 SSAAQTGL
+793 SAAKTGL

-828 ATVIPIAIQL
+828 ATAIPVAIQL

-863 LGGGEALTKALIQDA
+863 LGGGEALTKALLQDA

-898 SAASTRDSA
+898 SASSTKDSA

-1020 PYDNVGTPIRRY
+1020 PYDYTGTPIRKY
-1032 NSTPAGQQAKQD
+1032 YSTQAGQQAEQD

-1094 DATGGLADATADASE
+1094 DATGSLADATADAAE
-1109 EAKTAGQAWDEYLQS
+1109 DAKTAGQAWDEYLQS

-1131 AFQFTNAEANMYSAL
+1131 AFQFTNAEAGMYSAL
-1146 DDLNQSL
+1146 DELNQSL
-1153 YDNGNSFETFT
+1153 YDNGNSFDTFT
-1164 EAGRANLEALQN
+1164 EAGRSNLEALQN

-1213 LKAQGIDTTWIEAQ
+1213 LKAQGIDTTWVEAQ

-1236 QTISGPTVDMTA
+1236 QTISGPTVDMSA

-1290 RRLTKGLGSK
+1290 KRLNKNALGSK
-1300 GGLTTKQIIAGPS
+1300 GGLTTKQITAGMS
-1313 IGMMGFTGRSGGGSI
+1313 IGAMGFTGGGGSV
-1328 RGLAGT
+1328 RGLANT

-1349 TSSRGGGGGG
+1349 SSSRGGGGGG
-1359 GGRSPRGGGGGGDRD
+1359 GHRGGGGGGGGGRD
-1374 RTPRSSSSRSRKEK
+1374 YTPRSSSSRTRKEK

-1402 KAMNNA
+1402 KAMNQA

-1429 RKTIEDAKKSIED
+1429 RKTIEDANKSIKD
-1442 LTNDI
+1442 LTDDI
-1447 WDLNNTLSEKQN
+1447 WDLNNTLSEKEN
-1459 DLANQKYFQSIARK
+1459 DLANQRYFQSVAKK
-1473 YGDTSRVRD
+1473 YGDTSRQRD

-1492 EISDTQK
+1492 EISDTK
-1499 SITEKTK
+1499 NSIVDKEK

-1511 REGMYALQ
+1511 KEGMYALQ

-1531 LKALQATMIEMINAY
+1531 LKALQSTMIDMINAY

-1575 FNQNEVTTLSGA
+1575 FNQGEVTTLSGA

-1618 ISRMAS
+1618 IRSMAS
-1624 NGGAGYSAPVTAN
+1624 NGGAGYMAPVTAQ
-1637 ANTELAAKQIG
+1637 ADTYRAGKQLSALTE
-1648 YLTKDRYM
+1648 DRYV
-1656 NVYVQAVRTGAAL
+1656 NIRARVVS
-1669 GALGA
+1669 GALAGLA
-1674 MGGFRYAHGGRVP
+1674 GFLGRAHGGRVP

-1717 GVIGVQSGEYV
+1717 GIIGVQSGEYV

-1754 KVNQAPAPSGPITI
+1754 KVNNSPGLSGPITI

-1781 TVLNLDGRQ
+1781 TVLNLDGRA

>member
-71 EAYKGL
+71 DAYKGL
-77 IRVTRELTAVRK
+77 IKVTRELAAARK

-264 DAAEI
+264 EAAEI
-269 SGRSQA
+269 SGRSSA
-275 FRAAQIA
+275 FRATQIA

-350 AEMRALSNTYRDLS
+350 AEMRTLSNTYRDLS
-364 TQISSTYEDLSQIG
+364 TQISTTYEDLSQIG

-517 MDKFATVLGMTTT
+517 MDKFATVLGMTTA

-560 WTIIKNLG
+560 WTVIKNLG

-585 DLVNESFK
+585 DLVNESFR

-599 RNTEFLDSSL
+599 RNTEFLDKSL

-635 GPFLGVVKKIL
+635 GPFLGIVKKIL

-728 TALYENIGLMKTRT
+728 MALYENIGLMKTRT
-742 ALERSDNAA
+742 ALERSDRA
-751 ATLGGLAAAGAQA
+751 ATSLGGLAAAGAA
-764 KKEAD
+764 ARKNAD
-769 AIKAVGDAAGEAG
+769 AIKAVGEAAGEAG
-782 KDLVSVGTAAA
+782 RDLVGVGTAAA

-843 NSAKRAAE
+843 NAEQRAADKARE
-851 AAEQARVENLQA
+851 VQQAQLTA
-863 LGGGEALTKALIQDA
+863 LGGADQFTKALLQDSRD
-878 KEAADGTQQTFG
+878 AAAGNTNAYTG
-890 ALELAVDG
+890 MTVAVDG
-898 SAASTRDSA
+898 SAEATRKGA
-907 DALYYWIDASGNLV
+907 DAMYYWIDASGNLV

-935 LAIGD
+935 LAIGE
-940 HTAALIKDA
+940 HTAALFKDA
-949 IASSDAFKSLS
+949 LANSDAFKEFT
-960 ANDFKTLTDQG
+960 NYDFQWLKDAG
-971 FDWKEWSR
+971 FDWKEWAR
-979 QYATGGQDAANSYI
+979 IQAEEGKAGIDSYI
-993 DGFIQQLKDRKDE
+993 DTLIDE
-1006 IYKANTYEARTYSG
+1006 LTAKGNELEKKFF
-1020 PYDNVGTPIRRY
+1020 
-1032 NSTPAGQQAKQD
+1032 KQD
-1044 VQNLNNQI
+1044 SSPLGSFGRLIGGNPGWWTNSDAEAQVAQIESQI
-1052 EALENLRTK
+1052 EALQK
-1061 LGDVSGAASDAVS
+1061 LKGAQGDIADTASTALS
-1074 SQTALGQ
+1074 SQQALSD
-1081 IVQGLTGDTQDAA
+1081 VTQGLTGDTQDAA
-1094 DATGGLADATADASE
+1094 DAQGNLADATADASE

-1300 GGLTTKQIIAGPS
+1300 GGLTTKQITAGPA

-1374 RTPRSSSSRSRKEK
+1374 RTPRSSSSRNRKEK

-1402 KAMNNA
+1402 KAMNQA

-1575 FNQNEVTTLSGA
+1575 FNQGEVTTLSGA

>member
-77 IRVTRELTAVRK
+77 IKVTRELTAVRK

-138 ANVTRDFARANRE
+138 ANVTRDFAHANRE

-163 VAAKAPQGTAA
+163 AAAKTPEGTAT

-186 QYRARVAKFDQL
+186 QRRAQDAALLRTSPESSGIVVAR
-198 SPSATGSDVTRAVRE
+198 GVRE
-213 ESEAYKE
+213 ETEAYKE

-242 RDIADI
+242 RDIANV
-248 KKREADET
+248 KRQEAADT
-256 RRLAEAER
+256 RRW
-264 DAAEI
+264 AEI
-269 SGRSQA
+269 EQGELEVAQRAAA
-275 FRAAQIA
+275 FRATQIA
-282 DINSAIDANN
+282 GINQAIDANN

-364 TQISSTYEDLSQIG
+364 TQISTTYEDLSQIG

-506 INDAVA
+506 VNDAVA

-517 MDKFATVLGMTTT
+517 LDKFATVLGMTTT

-585 DLVNESFK
+585 DLVNESFR

-599 RNTEFLDSSL
+599 RSTEFLDKSL
-609 ETLNATLTETIAR
+609 ETLNATLTETIQR

-690 LVLNVAA
+690 IVLNVAA
-697 SYVSMKTN
+697 SYVSMRTN

-728 TALYENIGLMKTRT
+728 MALYENIGLMKTRT
-742 ALERSDNAA
+742 ALERSDQAA
-751 ATLGGLAAAGAQA
+751 ASLGGLAAAGAAA
-764 KKEAD
+764 KKNAD
-769 AIKAVGDAAGEAG
+769 AAKDAAKGIAE
-782 KDLVSVGTAAA
+782 VGTAAA

-828 ATVIPIAIQL
+828 ATAIPVVIQL

-851 AAEQARVENLQA
+851 AAQQVRVENLQA

-898 SAASTRDSA
+898 SAASTKDSA

-993 DGFIQQLKDRKDE
+993 NGFIDTLKARKDE
-1006 IYKANTYEARTYSG
+1006 IYKANTYESRIYSG
-1020 PYDNVGTPIRRY
+1020 SYDTVGTPIRKY
-1032 NSTPAGQQAKQD
+1032 YDTQAGKEAEQNVQD
-1044 VQNLNNQI
+1044 LNNQI
-1052 EALENLRTK
+1052 TALENLRTK

-1074 SQTALGQ
+1074 SQTALDQ
-1081 IVQGLTGDTQDAA
+1081 VVQGLTGSTDDAS
-1094 DATGGLADATADASE
+1094 DATGSLADATADAAE
-1109 EAKTAGQAWDEYLQS
+1109 DAKTAGQAWDEYLQS

-1164 EAGRANLEALQN
+1164 EAGRSNLEALQN

-1204 SYVQAAIDD
+1204 SYVQAAIQD
-1213 LKAQGIDTTWIEAQ
+1213 LKDQGIDTTWVEAQ

-1236 QTISGPTVDMTA
+1236 QTISGPTVDMSA

-1258 NANNAAALI
+1258 NASNAAALI

-1290 RRLTKGLGSK
+1290 KRLNKNALGSK
-1300 GGLTTKQIIAGPS
+1300 GGLTTKQITAGLS
-1313 IGMMGFTGRSGGGSI
+1313 IGAMGFTGGGGSV

-1334 MFQGNKQRYQ
+1334 MFRGNKQRYQ

-1349 TSSRGGGGGG
+1349 SSSRGGGGGG
-1359 GGRSPRGGGGGGDRD
+1359 GHRGGGGGGGDRD
-1374 RTPRSSSSRSRKEK
+1374 HTPRSSSSRTRKEK

-1402 KAMNNA
+1402 KAMNQA

-1424 QLNTM
+1424 QLNSM

-1447 WDLNNTLSEKQN
+1447 WDLNNTLSEKEN
-1459 DLANQKYFQSIARK
+1459 DLANQKYFQSVAKK

-1492 EISDTQK
+1492 DISDTQK
-1499 SITEKTK
+1499 SIAEKTK
-1506 EIAKT
+1506 EINKT

-1531 LKALQATMIEMINAY
+1531 LKALQATMVDMINAY

-1575 FNQNEVTTLSGA
+1575 FNQGEVTTLSGA

-1618 ISRMAS
+1618 IRSMAS
-1624 NGGAGYSAPVTAN
+1624 NGGAGYSAPVTAQ
-1637 ANTELAAKQIG
+1637 ADTWRAGKQLSALTE
-1648 YLTKDRYM
+1648 DRYV
-1656 NVYVQAVRTGAAL
+1656 NIRARVVS
-1669 GALGA
+1669 GALAGLA
-1674 MGGFRYAHGGRVP
+1674 GFLGRAHGGRVP

-1728 MPRTSVDKYGP
+1728 MPRSSVDKYGP
-1739 GMMEAIRAGQYRPEV
+1739 GMMESIRAGQYRPEV
-1754 KVNQAPAPSGPITI
+1754 KVNNGPGLSGPITI

-1781 TVLNLDGRQ
+1781 TVLNLDGRA

>member
-71 EAYKGL
+71 DAYKGL
-77 IRVTRELTAVRK
+77 IKVTRELAAARK

-95 FSKTAKNISE
+95 FSKTAQNISE

-115 TTDYLGSPQLD
+115 TTDYLGSPQLS
-126 KVKSQ
+126 KVKDMV
-131 IDMYARL
+131 DMYSRL
-138 ANVTRDFARANRE
+138 ANVSRDLARANKE
-151 LQASLA
+151 LQSSLA

-163 VAAKAPQGTAA
+163 AAAKAPQGTAA

-186 QYRARVAKFDQL
+186 RVRAQNAALLRTSPESSGIVVAR
-198 SPSATGSDVTRAVRE
+198 GVRE
-213 ESEAYKE
+213 ETDAYKE

-264 DAAEI
+264 EAAEI

-275 FRAAQIA
+275 FRATQIA

-350 AEMRALSNTYRDLS
+350 AEMRALSNTYKDLS
-364 TQISSTYEDLSQIG
+364 TQISTTYEDLSQIG

-517 MDKFATVLGMTTT
+517 MDKFATVLGMTTE

-599 RNTEFLDSSL
+599 RNTEFLDKSL

-655 LSHIGDNAFG
+655 LAHIGDNAFG
-665 RVFLAASSGLVVFGS
+665 RVFLAASSGLVIFGS

-697 SYVSMKTN
+697 SYVSMRTN

-728 TALYENIGLMKTRT
+728 AALYENIGLMKTRT
-742 ALERSDNAA
+742 ALERSDQA
-751 ATLGGLAAAGAQA
+751 ATSLGGLAAAGAAA
-764 KKEAD
+764 KKNAD
-769 AIKAVGDAAGEAG
+769 AAKDAARGIAE
-782 KDLVSVGTAAA
+782 VGTAAA

-828 ATVIPIAIQL
+828 ATAIPVVIQL

-851 AAEQARVENLQA
+851 AAQQARVENLQA

-898 SAASTRDSA
+898 SAASTKDSA

-960 ANDFKTLTDQG
+960 ANDFKTLKDQG
-971 FDWKEWSR
+971 FDWQEWSR

-993 DGFIQQLKDRKDE
+993 DGFIKQLKDRKDE
-1006 IYKANTYEARTYSG
+1006 IYKANTYESRIYSG
-1020 PYDNVGTPIRRY
+1020 PYDNVGTPIRKY
-1032 NSTPAGQQAKQD
+1032 NSTPAGQQAEQD

-1094 DATGGLADATADASE
+1094 DATGGLADATADAAE
-1109 EAKTAGQAWDEYLQS
+1109 DAKTAGQAWDEYLQS

-1131 AFQFTNAEANMYSAL
+1131 AFQFTNAEAGMYSAL
-1146 DDLNQSL
+1146 DELNQSL
-1153 YDNGNSFETFT
+1153 YDNGNSFDTFT
-1164 EAGRANLEALQN
+1164 EAGRSNLEALQN

-1236 QTISGPTVDMTA
+1236 QTISGPTVDMSA

-1290 RRLTKGLGSK
+1290 KRLNKNVLGSK
-1300 GGLTTKQIIAGPS
+1300 GGLTTKQITAGMS
-1313 IGMMGFTGRSGGGSI
+1313 IGAMGFTGGGGSV
-1328 RGLAGT
+1328 RGLANT

-1344 FTPKE
+1344 FTPK
-1349 TSSRGGGGGG
+1349 TSSSGHGGGGGGGGHRGGGGGG
-1359 GGRSPRGGGGGGDRD
+1359 GGRDY
-1374 RTPRSSSSRSRKEK
+1374 TPRSSSSRTRKEK

-1402 KAMNNA
+1402 KAMNQA
-1408 LNRFWQN
+1408 LNKFWQN

-1429 RKTIEDAKKSIED
+1429 RKTIEDANKSIKD
-1442 LTNDI
+1442 LTDDI
-1447 WDLNNTLSEKQN
+1447 WDLNNTLSEKEN
-1459 DLANQKYFQSIARK
+1459 DLANQRYFQSVAKK
-1473 YGDTSRVRD
+1473 YGDTSRERD

-1492 EISDTQK
+1492 EISDTK
-1499 SITEKTK
+1499 NSIADKEK

-1511 REGMYALQ
+1511 KEGMYALQ

-1531 LKALQATMIEMINAY
+1531 LKALQATMIDMINAY

-1575 FNQNEVTTLSGA
+1575 FNQGEVTTLSGA

-1618 ISRMAS
+1618 IRSMAS
-1624 NGGAGYSAPVTAN
+1624 NGGAGYQAPVTAE
-1637 ANTELAAKQIG
+1637 ADTWRAGKQLSALTE
-1648 YLTKDRYM
+1648 DRY
-1656 NVYVQAVRTGAAL
+1656 VTIRARVVS
-1669 GALGA
+1669 GALAGLA
-1674 MGGFRYAHGGRVP
+1674 GFLGRAHGGRVP

-1706 ADDMLGITSAG
+1706 ADDLLGITSAG

-1728 MPRTSVDKYGP
+1728 MPRSSVDKYGP

-1754 KVNQAPAPSGPITI
+1754 KVNNSPGLSGPITI

>member
-7 LGFKIS
+7 LGFKIN

-77 IRVTRELTAVRK
+77 IKVTRELTAVRK

-151 LQASLA
+151 LQSSLA

-163 VAAKAPQGTAA
+163 AAAKTPEGTAT

-186 QYRARVAKFDQL
+186 QRRAQDAALLRTSPESSGIVVAR
-198 SPSATGSDVTRAVRE
+198 GVRE
-213 ESEAYKE
+213 ETEAYKE

-242 RDIADI
+242 RDIANV
-248 KKREADET
+248 KRQEAADT
-256 RRLAEAER
+256 RRW
-264 DAAEI
+264 AEI
-269 SGRSQA
+269 EQGELEVAQRAAA
-275 FRAAQIA
+275 FRATQIA
-282 DINSAIDANN
+282 GINQAIDANN

-323 VASVA
+323 VASVS

-364 TQISSTYEDLSQIG
+364 TQISTTYEDLSQIG

-506 INDAVA
+506 VNDAVA

-517 MDKFATVLGMTTT
+517 LDKFATVLGMTTT

-585 DLVNESFK
+585 DLVNESFR

-599 RNTEFLDSSL
+599 RNTEFLDKSL
-609 ETLNATLTETIAR
+609 ETLNATLTETIQR

-665 RVFLAASSGLVVFGS
+665 RVFLAASSGLVIFGS

-697 SYVSMKTN
+697 SYVSMRTN

-742 ALERSDNAA
+742 ALERSDQA
-751 ATLGGLAAAGAQA
+751 ATSLGGLAAAGAAA
-764 KKEAD
+764 KKNAD
-769 AIKAVGDAAGEAG
+769 AAKDAARGIAE
-782 KDLVSVGTAAA
+782 VGTAAA

-828 ATVIPIAIQL
+828 ATAIPVVIQL

-851 AAEQARVENLQA
+851 AAQQARVENLQA

-898 SAASTRDSA
+898 SAASTKDSA

-993 DGFIQQLKDRKDE
+993 NGFIETLKARKDE
-1006 IYKANTYEARTYSG
+1006 IYKANTYESRIYSSS
-1020 PYDNVGTPIRRY
+1020 YDTVGTPIRKY
-1032 NSTPAGQQAKQD
+1032 YDTQAGKEAEQNVQD
-1044 VQNLNNQI
+1044 LNNQI
-1052 EALENLRTK
+1052 TALENLRTK

-1074 SQTALGQ
+1074 SQTALDQ
-1081 IVQGLTGDTQDAA
+1081 VVQGLTGSTDDAS
-1094 DATGGLADATADASE
+1094 DATGSLADATADAAE
-1109 EAKTAGQAWDEYLQS
+1109 DAKTAGQAWDEYLQS

-1164 EAGRANLEALQN
+1164 EAGRSNLEALQN

-1204 SYVQAAIDD
+1204 SYVQAAIQD
-1213 LKAQGIDTTWIEAQ
+1213 LKDQGIDTTWVEAQ

-1236 QTISGPTVDMTA
+1236 QTISGPTVDMSA

-1258 NANNAAALI
+1258 NASNAAALI

-1290 RRLTKGLGSK
+1290 KRLNKNALGSK
-1300 GGLTTKQIIAGPS
+1300 GGLTTKQITAGLS
-1313 IGMMGFTGRSGGGSI
+1313 IGAMGFTGGGGSV

-1334 MFQGNKQRYQ
+1334 MFRGNKQRYQ

-1349 TSSRGGGGGG
+1349 SSSRGGGGGG
-1359 GGRSPRGGGGGGDRD
+1359 GHRGGGGGGGDRD
-1374 RTPRSSSSRSRKEK
+1374 HTPRSSSSRGRKEK

-1402 KAMNNA
+1402 KAMNQA

-1531 LKALQATMIEMINAY
+1531 LKALQATMVEMINAY

-1575 FNQNEVTTLSGA
+1575 FNQDEVAALAGA
-1587 FDNLTRTI
+1587 FDNLTTTI
-1595 QAVPRVVDVDVSDN
+1595 NTVPRVVEVDVSDN
-1609 GTSDRTGAG
+1609 GTAAATGDR
-1618 ISRMAS
+1618 IRNMAS

-1637 ANTELAAKQIG
+1637 AEIYKARTDLADLTRDATKKIRVEFNTVINPIQRVG
-1648 YLTKDRYM
+1648 
-1656 NVYVQAVRTGAAL
+1656 G
-1669 GALGA
+1669 G
-1674 MGGFRYAHGGRVP
+1674 MGVFRGRAHGGRVP
-1687 GRAGGGGMLGGRRR
+1687 GYGRGGSLGFGRR
-1701 TGNWD
+1701 GNWD

-1728 MPRTSVDKYGP
+1728 MPRSSVDKYGP
-1739 GMMEAIRAGQYRPEV
+1739 GMMESIRAGQFRPEV
-1754 KVNQAPAPSGPITI
+1754 KVNNGPGLSGPITI

-1781 TVLNLDGRQ
+1781 TVLNLDGRA

>member
-77 IRVTRELTAVRK
+77 IKVTRELAAARK

-95 FSKTAKNISE
+95 FSKTAQNISE

-115 TTDYLGSPQLD
+115 TTDYIGSPQLD

-131 IDMYARL
+131 IDLYARL
-138 ANVTRDFARANRE
+138 ANVSRDLARANKE
-151 LQASLA
+151 LQSSLA

-163 VAAKAPQGTAA
+163 ATAKAPQGTAT

-198 SPSATGSDVTRAVRE
+198 SSSATGSDVTRAVRE
-213 ESEAYKE
+213 ETDAYKE

-232 EKRAISAGIS
+232 EKRAVSAGIS

-275 FRAAQIA
+275 FRATQIA

-323 VASVA
+323 IASVS

-341 RTTQMSAQS
+341 RTTQMPAQS
-350 AEMRALSNTYRDLS
+350 AEMRTLSNTYKDLS
-364 TQISSTYEDLSQIG
+364 TQISTTYEDLSQIG

-506 INDAVA
+506 VNDAVA

-517 MDKFATVLGMTTT
+517 LDKFATVLGMTTT

-560 WTIIKNLG
+560 WTVIKNLG

-599 RNTEFLDSSL
+599 RNTEFLDKGL
-609 ETLNATLTETIAR
+609 ETLNATLTETIQR

-665 RVFLAASSGLVVFGS
+665 RVFLAASSGLVIFGS

-742 ALERSDNAA
+742 ALERSDQA
-751 ATLGGLAAAGAQA
+751 ATSLGGLAAAGAAA
-764 KKEAD
+764 KKNAD
-769 AIKAVGDAAGEAG
+769 AAKDAAKGIAE
-782 KDLVSVGTAAA
+782 VGTAAA

-828 ATVIPIAIQL
+828 ATAIPVVIQL

-851 AAEQARVENLQA
+851 AAQQARVENLQA

-898 SAASTRDSA
+898 SAASTKDSA
-907 DALYYWIDASGNLV
+907 DTLYYWIDASGNLV
-921 QATKDQAAAMGYST
+921 QATKEQAAALGYST

-1006 IYKANTYEARTYSG
+1006 IYKANTYEVRTYSG
-1020 PYDNVGTPIRRY
+1020 SYDYTGTPIRKY
-1032 NSTPAGQQAKQD
+1032 YSTQAGQQAEQD

-1094 DATGGLADATADASE
+1094 DATGSLADATADAAE
-1109 EAKTAGQAWDEYLQS
+1109 DAKTAGQAWDEYLQS

-1164 EAGRANLEALQN
+1164 EAGRSNLEALQN

-1213 LKAQGIDTTWIEAQ
+1213 LKAQGIDTTWVEAQ

-1236 QTISGPTVDMTA
+1236 QTISGPTVDMSA

-1290 RRLTKGLGSK
+1290 KRLNKNVLGSK
-1300 GGLTTKQIIAGPS
+1300 GGLTTKQITAGLP
-1313 IGMMGFTGRSGGGSI
+1313 IGAMGFTGGGGGSV

-1334 MFQGNKQRYQ
+1334 MFRGNKQRYQ

-1349 TSSRGGGGGG
+1349 SSSRGGGGGG
-1359 GGRSPRGGGGGGDRD
+1359 GGHRGGGGGGGGHEH
-1374 RTPRSSSSRSRKEK
+1374 TPRSSSSRTRKEK

-1402 KAMNNA
+1402 KAMNQA
-1408 LNRFWQN
+1408 LNKFWQN

-1424 QLNTM
+1424 QLNSM

-1442 LTNDI
+1442 LTDDI
-1447 WDLNNTLSEKQN
+1447 WDLNNTLSEKEN
-1459 DLANQKYFQSIARK
+1459 DLANQRYFQSVAKK

-1492 EISDTQK
+1492 DISDTQK
-1499 SITEKTK
+1499 SIAEKTK

-1531 LKALQATMIEMINAY
+1531 LKALQATMVEMINAY

-1575 FNQNEVTTLSGA
+1575 FNQDEVAALAGA
-1587 FDNLTRTI
+1587 FDNLTTTI
-1595 QAVPRVVDVDVSDN
+1595 NAVPRVVEVDVSDN
-1609 GTSDRTGAG
+1609 GTAAATGDR
-1618 ISRMAS
+1618 IRSMAS
-1624 NGGAGYSAPVTAN
+1624 NGGVGYSAPVTAD
-1637 ANTELAAKQIG
+1637 ADTYRAGKQLSKLTEDG
-1648 YLTKDRYM
+1648 YKTI
-1656 NVYVQAVRTGAAL
+1656 YVQFQQVQSPLSRVG
-1669 GALGA
+1669 GGMGI
-1674 MGGFRYAHGGRVP
+1674 MGGRFAHGGRVP
-1687 GRAGGGGMLGGRRR
+1687 GLAGGGGMLGGRRR

-1717 GVIGVQSGEYV
+1717 GIIGVQSGEYV
-1728 MPRTSVDKYGP
+1728 MPRSSVDKYGP

-1754 KVNQAPAPSGPITI
+1754 KVNNSPGLSGPITI

-1781 TVLNLDGRQ
+1781 TVLNLDGRA

>member
-46 AKAAVLQNA
+46 AKAAVMQNA

-77 IRVTRELTAVRK
+77 IKVTRELAAARK
-89 ELDGVD
+89 EMEGVD
-95 FSKTAKNISE
+95 FSKTAQNISE

-115 TTDYLGSPQLD
+115 TTDYLGSPQLS
-126 KVKSQ
+126 KVKDMV
-131 IDMYARL
+131 DMYSRL
-138 ANVTRDFARANRE
+138 ANVSRDLARANKE
-151 LQASLA
+151 LQSSLA

-163 VAAKAPQGTAA
+163 AAAKAPQGTAT

-186 QYRARVAKFDQL
+186 QRRAQDAALLRTSPESSGIVVAR
-198 SPSATGSDVTRAVRE
+198 GVRE
-213 ESEAYKE
+213 ETEAYKE

-242 RDIADI
+242 RDIANV
-248 KKREADET
+248 KRQEADGT

-269 SGRSQA
+269 SGRSSA
-275 FRAAQIA
+275 FRATQIA

-364 TQISSTYEDLSQIG
+364 TQISTTYEDLSQIG

-517 MDKFATVLGMTTT
+517 MDKFATVLGMTTE

-599 RNTEFLDSSL
+599 RNTEFLDKSL

-655 LSHIGDNAFG
+655 LAHIGDNAFG

-728 TALYENIGLMKTRT
+728 MALYENIGLMKTRT
-742 ALERSDNAA
+742 ALERSDQA
-751 ATLGGLAAAGAQA
+751 ATSLGGLAAAGAAA
-764 KKEAD
+764 KKNAD

-782 KDLVSVGTAAA
+782 KDLAGVGTAAA
-793 SSAAQTGL
+793 SSAAKTGL

-828 ATVIPIAIQL
+828 ATAIPVAIQL

-898 SAASTRDSA
+898 SAASTKDSA

-1020 PYDNVGTPIRRY
+1020 PYDYTGTPIRKY
-1032 NSTPAGQQAKQD
+1032 YSTQAGQQAEQNVQD
-1044 VQNLNNQI
+1044 LNNQI

-1094 DATGGLADATADASE
+1094 DATGSLADATADAAE
-1109 EAKTAGQAWDEYLQS
+1109 DAKTAGQAWDEYLQS

-1131 AFQFTNAEANMYSAL
+1131 AFQFTNAEAGMYSAL
-1146 DDLNQSL
+1146 DELNQSL
-1153 YDNGNSFETFT
+1153 YDNGNSFDTFT
-1164 EAGRANLEALQN
+1164 EAGRSNLEALQN

-1213 LKAQGIDTTWIEAQ
+1213 LKAQGIDTTWVEAQ

-1236 QTISGPTVDMTA
+1236 QTISGPTVDMSA

-1290 RRLTKGLGSK
+1290 KRLNKNALGSK
-1300 GGLTTKQIIAGPS
+1300 GGLTTKQITAGMS
-1313 IGMMGFTGRSGGGSI
+1313 IGAMGFTGGGGSV
-1328 RGLAGT
+1328 RGLANT

-1344 FTPKE
+1344 FTPK
-1349 TSSRGGGGGG
+1349 TSSGHGGGGGGGGHRGGGGGG
-1359 GGRSPRGGGGGGDRD
+1359 GGDREH
-1374 RTPRSSSSRSRKEK
+1374 TPRSSSSRTRKEK

-1402 KAMNNA
+1402 KAMNQA
-1408 LNRFWQN
+1408 LNKFWQN

-1424 QLNTM
+1424 QLNSM
-1429 RKTIEDAKKSIED
+1429 RKTIEDANKSIKD
-1442 LTNDI
+1442 LTDDI
-1447 WDLNNTLSEKQN
+1447 WDLNNTLSEKEN
-1459 DLANQKYFQSIARK
+1459 DLANQRYFQSVAKK
-1473 YGDTSRVRD
+1473 YGDTSRERD

-1492 EISDTQK
+1492 EISDTK
-1499 SITEKTK
+1499 NSIADKEK

-1511 REGMYALQ
+1511 KEGMYALQ

-1531 LKALQATMIEMINAY
+1531 LKALQSTMIDMINAY

-1618 ISRMAS
+1618 IRSMAS
-1624 NGGAGYSAPVTAN
+1624 NGGAGYQAPVTAE
-1637 ANTELAAKQIG
+1637 ADTWRAGKQLSALTE
-1648 YLTKDRYM
+1648 DRY
-1656 NVYVQAVRTGAAL
+1656 VTIRARVVS
-1669 GALGA
+1669 GALAGLA
-1674 MGGFRYAHGGRVP
+1674 GFLGRAHGGRVP

-1728 MPRTSVDKYGP
+1728 MPRSSVDKYGP

-1754 KVNQAPAPSGPITI
+1754 KVNNSPGLSGPITI

-1781 TVLNLDGRQ
+1781 TVLNLDGRA

>member
-77 IRVTRELTAVRK
+77 IKVTRELAAARK

-115 TTDYLGSPQLD
+115 TTDYIGSPQLD

-138 ANVTRDFARANRE
+138 ANVSRDLARANKE
-151 LQASLA
+151 LQSSLI

-163 VAAKAPQGTAA
+163 AAQPKQKTELDEAAK
-174 TDRERQAAIDRY
+174 REALSAFRGKM
-186 QYRARVAKFDQL
+186 YRARVRQADPTA
-198 SPSATGSDVTRAVRE
+198 SGAEVAEGVRAE
-213 ESEAYKE
+213 TQAYKE
-220 LVDAIGKAAAAE
+220 LVDAIGKAEAAE
-232 EKRAISAGIS
+232 EKRATVAGINQDLA
-242 RDIADI
+242 RA
-248 KKREADET
+248 RRQEADET

-269 SGRSQA
+269 SGRSSA
-275 FRAAQIA
+275 FRATQIA

-364 TQISSTYEDLSQIG
+364 TQISTTYEDLSQIG

-517 MDKFATVLGMTTT
+517 MDKFATVLGMTTE

-646 DGLIVIQDA
+646 DGLIVIQNA

-665 RVFLAASSGLVVFGS
+665 RVFLAASSGLIVFGS

-697 SYVSMKTN
+697 SYVSMRTN

-728 TALYENIGLMKTRT
+728 MALYENIGLMKTRT
-742 ALERSDNAA
+742 ALERSDQA
-751 ATLGGLAAAGAQA
+751 ATSLGGLAAAGAAA
-764 KKEAD
+764 KKNAD
-769 AIKAVGDAAGEAG
+769 AAKDAAKGIAE
-782 KDLVSVGTAAA
+782 VGTAAA

-828 ATVIPIAIQL
+828 ATAIPVVIQL

-851 AAEQARVENLQA
+851 AAQQARVENLQA

-898 SAASTRDSA
+898 SATSTKDSA

-960 ANDFKTLTDQG
+960 ANDFKTLQDQG

-1006 IYKANTYEARTYSG
+1006 IYKANTYESRVYSG
-1020 PYDNVGTPIRRY
+1020 PYDNVGTPIRKY
-1032 NSTPAGQQAKQD
+1032 NSTPAGQQAEQD

-1074 SQTALGQ
+1074 SQSALGQ

-1094 DATGGLADATADASE
+1094 DATGSLADATADAAE
-1109 EAKTAGQAWDEYLQS
+1109 DAKTAGQAWDEYLQS

-1131 AFQFTNAEANMYSAL
+1131 AFQFTNAEAGMYSAL
-1146 DDLNQSL
+1146 DELNQSL
-1153 YDNGNSFETFT
+1153 YDNGNSFDTFT
-1164 EAGRANLEALQN
+1164 EAGRSNLEALQN

-1213 LKAQGIDTTWIEAQ
+1213 LKAQGIDTTWVEAQ

-1236 QTISGPTVDMTA
+1236 QTISGPTVDMSA

-1290 RRLTKGLGSK
+1290 KRLNKNVLGSK
-1300 GGLTTKQIIAGPS
+1300 GGLTTKQITAGMS
-1313 IGMMGFTGRSGGGSI
+1313 IGAMGFTGGGGSV

-1334 MFQGNKQRYQ
+1334 MFRGNKQRYQ

-1349 TSSRGGGGGG
+1349 SSSRGGGGGG
-1359 GGRSPRGGGGGGDRD
+1359 GHRGGGGGGGGGDRD
-1374 RTPRSSSSRSRKEK
+1374 HTPRSSSSRTRKEK

-1402 KAMNNA
+1402 KAMNQA

-1424 QLNTM
+1424 QLNSM
-1429 RKTIEDAKKSIED
+1429 RKTIEDANKSIKD
-1442 LTNDI
+1442 LTDDI
-1447 WDLNNTLSEKQN
+1447 WDLNNTLSEKEN
-1459 DLANQKYFQSIARK
+1459 DLANQRYFQSVAKK
-1473 YGDTSRVRD
+1473 YGDTSRQRD

-1492 EISDTQK
+1492 EISDTK
-1499 SITEKTK
+1499 NSIADKEK

-1511 REGMYALQ
+1511 KEGMYALQ

-1531 LKALQATMIEMINAY
+1531 LKALQATMIDMINAY

-1575 FNQNEVTTLSGA
+1575 FNQGEVTTLSGA

-1618 ISRMAS
+1618 IRSMAS
-1624 NGGAGYSAPVTAN
+1624 NGGAGYQAPVTAE
-1637 ANTELAAKQIG
+1637 ADTWRAGKQLSALTE
-1648 YLTKDRYM
+1648 DRYV
-1656 NVYVQAVRTGAAL
+1656 NIRARVVS
-1669 GALGA
+1669 GALAGLA
-1674 MGGFRYAHGGRVP
+1674 GFLGRAHGGRVP

-1706 ADDMLGITSAG
+1706 ADDLLGITPVG

-1728 MPRTSVDKYGP
+1728 MPRSSVDKYGP
-1739 GMMEAIRAGQYRPEV
+1739 GMMESIRAGQYRPEV
-1754 KVNQAPAPSGPITI
+1754 KVNNGPGLSGPITI

-1790 VGAAVNNVNARSGR
+1790 VGASVNNVNARSGR

>member
-71 EAYKGL
+71 DAYKGL
-77 IRVTRELTAVRK
+77 IKVTRELAAARK

-95 FSKTAKNISE
+95 FSKTAQNISE

-115 TTDYLGSPQLD
+115 TTDYIGSPQLD

-131 IDMYARL
+131 IDLYARL
-138 ANVTRDFARANRE
+138 ANVSRDLARANKE
-151 LQASLA
+151 LQSSLI

-163 VAAKAPQGTAA
+163 AAQPKQKTELDEAAK
-174 TDRERQAAIDRY
+174 REALSAFRGKM
-186 QYRARVAKFDQL
+186 YRARVRQAD
-198 SPSATGSDVTRAVRE
+198 PTATGAEVAEGVRAE
-213 ESEAYKE
+213 TQAYKE
-220 LVDAIGKAAAAE
+220 LVDAIGKAEAAE
-232 EKRAISAGIS
+232 EKRATIAGINQDLA
-242 RDIADI
+242 RA
-248 KKREADET
+248 RREEADET

-275 FRAAQIA
+275 FRATQIA

-323 VASVA
+323 VASVS

-364 TQISSTYEDLSQIG
+364 TQISTTYEDLSQIG

-517 MDKFATVLGMTTT
+517 MDKFATVLGMTTE

-599 RNTEFLDSSL
+599 RNTEFLDKSL

-728 TALYENIGLMKTRT
+728 MALYENIGLMKTRT
-742 ALERSDNAA
+742 ALERSDQA
-751 ATLGGLAAAGAQA
+751 ATSLGGLAAAGSAA
-764 KKEAD
+764 KKDAD

-782 KDLVSVGTAAA
+782 KDIAGVGAAAA

-828 ATVIPIAIQL
+828 ATAIPVVIQL

-851 AAEQARVENLQA
+851 AAQQARVENLQA

-898 SAASTRDSA
+898 SASSTKDSA

-1006 IYKANTYEARTYSG
+1006 IYKANTYESRVYSG
-1020 PYDNVGTPIRRY
+1020 SYDYTGTPIRKY
-1032 NSTPAGQQAKQD
+1032 YSTQAGQQAEQD

-1074 SQTALGQ
+1074 SQSALGQ

-1094 DATGGLADATADASE
+1094 DATGSLADATADAAE
-1109 EAKTAGQAWDEYLQS
+1109 DAKTAGQAWDEYLQS

-1131 AFQFTNAEANMYSAL
+1131 AFQFTNAEAGMYSAL
-1146 DDLNQSL
+1146 DELNQSL
-1153 YDNGNSFETFT
+1153 YDNGNSFDTFT
-1164 EAGRANLEALQN
+1164 EAGRSNLEALQN

-1236 QTISGPTVDMTA
+1236 QTISGPTVDMSA

-1258 NANNAAALI
+1258 NANNAATLI

-1290 RRLTKGLGSK
+1290 KRLNKNALGSK
-1300 GGLTTKQIIAGPS
+1300 GGLTTKQITAGMS
-1313 IGMMGFTGRSGGGSI
+1313 IGAMGFTGGGGSV
-1328 RGLAGT
+1328 RGLANT

-1344 FTPKE
+1344 FTPK
-1349 TSSRGGGGGG
+1349 TSSGHGGGGGGGGHRGGGGGG
-1359 GGRSPRGGGGGGDRD
+1359 GGDREH
-1374 RTPRSSSSRSRKEK
+1374 TPRSSSSRTRKEK

-1402 KAMNNA
+1402 KAMNQA
-1408 LNRFWQN
+1408 LNKFWQN

-1424 QLNTM
+1424 QLNSM
-1429 RKTIEDAKKSIED
+1429 RKTIEDANKSIKD
-1442 LTNDI
+1442 LTDDI
-1447 WDLNNTLSEKQN
+1447 WDLNNTLSEKEN
-1459 DLANQKYFQSIARK
+1459 DLANQRYFQSVAKK
-1473 YGDTSRVRD
+1473 YGDTSRERD

-1492 EISDTQK
+1492 EISDTK
-1499 SITEKTK
+1499 NSIADKEK

-1511 REGMYALQ
+1511 KEGMYALQ

-1531 LKALQATMIEMINAY
+1531 LKALQSTMIDMINAY

-1575 FNQNEVTTLSGA
+1575 FNQGEVTTLSGA

-1618 ISRMAS
+1618 IRSMAS
-1624 NGGAGYSAPVTAN
+1624 NGGAGYQAPVTAE
-1637 ANTELAAKQIG
+1637 ADTWRAGKQLSALTE
-1648 YLTKDRYM
+1648 DRY
-1656 NVYVQAVRTGAAL
+1656 VTIRARVVS
-1669 GALGA
+1669 GALAGLA
-1674 MGGFRYAHGGRVP
+1674 GFLGRAHGGRVP

-1706 ADDMLGITSAG
+1706 ADDMLGITPVG

-1728 MPRTSVDKYGP
+1728 MPRSSVDKYGP

-1754 KVNQAPAPSGPITI
+1754 KVNNSPGLSGPITI

-1781 TVLNLDGRQ
+1781 TVLNLDGRA

>member
-77 IRVTRELTAVRK
+77 IKVTRELTAVRK

-138 ANVTRDFARANRE
+138 ANVSRDLARANRE
-151 LQASLA
+151 LQSSLA
-157 KTNQAV
+157 KTNQTMAT
-163 VAAKAPQGTAA
+163 AKAPQGTAT

-213 ESEAYKE
+213 ESAAYKE

-275 FRAAQIA
+275 FRATQIA

-311 LTLLAAGFTSLS
+311 LSLLAAGFTSLS

-350 AEMRALSNTYRDLS
+350 AEMRTLSNTYKDLS
-364 TQISSTYEDLSQIG
+364 TQISTTYEDLSQIG

-427 VEADHSGQRYM
+427 VEADHSGERYM

-517 MDKFATVLGMTTT
+517 MDKFATVLGMTTA

-585 DLVNESFK
+585 DLVNESFR

-609 ETLNATLTETIAR
+609 ETLNATLTETIQR

-635 GPFLGVVKKIL
+635 GPFLGIVKKIL

-655 LSHIGDNAFG
+655 LAHIGDNAFG
-665 RVFLAASSGLVVFGS
+665 RVFLAASSGLVIFGS

-705 MVQAGLSGQMTWSNI
+705 MVQAGLSGRMTWLNI

-728 TALYENIGLMKTRT
+728 TALYENIGLMKTRA
-742 ALERSDNAA
+742 ALERSDRA
-751 ATLGGLAAAGAQA
+751 ATSLGGLAAAGAA
-764 KKEAD
+764 ARKNAD
-769 AIKAVGDAAGEAG
+769 AIKAVGEAAGEAG

-828 ATVIPIAIQL
+828 ATVIPLAIQL

-843 NSAKRAAE
+843 NAEQRAADKARE
-851 AAEQARVENLQA
+851 VQQAQLTA
-863 LGGGEALTKALIQDA
+863 LGGADQFTKALLQDSRD
-878 KEAADGTQQTFG
+878 AAAGNTNAYTG
-890 ALELAVDG
+890 MTVAVDG
-898 SAASTRDSA
+898 SAEATRKGA
-907 DALYYWIDASGNLV
+907 DAMYYWIDASGNLV

-935 LAIGD
+935 LAIGE
-940 HTAALIKDA
+940 HTAALFKDA
-949 IASSDAFKSLS
+949 LANSDAFKEFT
-960 ANDFKTLTDQG
+960 NYDFQWLKDAG
-971 FDWKEWSR
+971 FDWKEWAR
-979 QYATGGQDAANSYI
+979 IQAEEGKAGIDSYI
-993 DGFIQQLKDRKDE
+993 DTLIDE
-1006 IYKANTYEARTYSG
+1006 LTAKGAELEKKFF
-1020 PYDNVGTPIRRY
+1020 
-1032 NSTPAGQQAKQD
+1032 KQD
-1044 VQNLNNQI
+1044 SSPLGSFGRLIGGNPGWWTNSDAEAQVAQIESQI
-1052 EALENLRTK
+1052 EALQK
-1061 LGDVSGAASDAVS
+1061 LKGAQGDIADTASTALS
-1074 SQTALGQ
+1074 SQQALSD
-1081 IVQGLTGDTQDAA
+1081 VTQGLTGDTQDAA
-1094 DATGGLADATADASE
+1094 DAQGNLADATADAAE
-1109 EAKTAGQAWDEYLQS
+1109 DAKTAGQAWDEYLQS

-1164 EAGRANLEALQN
+1164 EAGRSNLEALQN

-1300 GGLTTKQIIAGPS
+1300 GGLTTKQITAGPA

-1359 GGRSPRGGGGGGDRD
+1359 GRSPRGGGGGGDRD
-1374 RTPRSSSSRSRKEK
+1374 RTPRSSSSRGRKEK

-1402 KAMNNA
+1402 KAMNQA

-1442 LTNDI
+1442 LTDDI

-1459 DLANQKYFQSIARK
+1459 DLANQKYFQSVARK

-1531 LKALQATMIEMINAY
+1531 LKALQAAMIEMINAY

-1575 FNQNEVTTLSGA
+1575 FNQGEVSTLSGA

-1637 ANTELAAKQIG
+1637 ADTERAGKELSR
-1648 YLTKDRYM
+1648 LTKDRYV

-1669 GALGA
+1669 GALA
-1674 MGGFRYAHGGRVP
+1674 MMGGFRYAHGGRVP

-1706 ADDMLGITSAG
+1706 ADDLLGITSAG

-1728 MPRTSVDKYGP
+1728 MPRASVDKYGP

-1754 KVNQAPAPSGPITI
+1754 KVNNSPGLSGPITI